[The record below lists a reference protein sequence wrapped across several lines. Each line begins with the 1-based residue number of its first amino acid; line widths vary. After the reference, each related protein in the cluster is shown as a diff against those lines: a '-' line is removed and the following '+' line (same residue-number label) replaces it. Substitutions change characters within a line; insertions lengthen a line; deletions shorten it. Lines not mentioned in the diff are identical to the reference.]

1 MKARFQRALALL
13 LVLVLT
19 LGCIPAVS
27 AVQPDEPVSNPEPAE
42 EAAQLPEGSDLG
54 AILQGNKDAEL
65 EALQPETPKDTDLVR
80 VIVEL
85 DAPALTEQSGMF
97 AGKALTDAG
106 RTAQQNAI
114 AAQEQVEAKIA
125 EAAPE
130 ASVRYSY
137 SLLLNGIA
145 LECAYGH
152 IAELEALPGVKAVH
166 MVQTYELPTEPKVTS
181 GGGMIGAPT
190 AWNLGM
196 DGSGMVVAVLDT
208 GLDTDHAAFAVDPK
222 SPAVVRGDIDEIL
235 SAGTLQAQRLVRDL
249 SSSSVYLS
257 GKVPYV
263 FDYADHDTDVNHH
276 GGSDHGTHVAGIVAA
291 NPADGSV
298 TGVAPQAQLMILKV
312 FPDGSTGANSD
323 DILAALEDCVTLGVD
338 VVNLSLGSPAG
349 FTYRSDLLST
359 MEVYDRLAKA
369 GIIVAAAAGNEY
381 SAAYKNLWG
390 TDLSLTSN
398 PDYGIVGS
406 PSSYSQTLSVASADN
421 VTVRSAYFEAA
432 GRKITFTDT
441 ATTNN
446 PEGGFIRV
454 LGGKTLD
461 YVVVPGNGEEADY
474 ANLNVK
480 GKVVLVSRGVTTFA
494 EKHEMAHAKG
504 AAACIV
510 YNTEAGMIN
519 MSIDSFPIPAI
530 FISQADGQAMVAAA
544 KDGVGTLTVSNS
556 TYDAPSETG
565 GQPSSFSSWG
575 STSQLEITPDIMAP
589 GGNIYSSRD
598 NNSYGLMSGTSMA
611 TPHLAGASA
620 LMLEYLR
627 TAGIEGDAMTLA
639 YALMMS
645 TAVPAKG
652 SNGVTA
658 SPRKQG
664 AGLVNLA
671 SAMATKAYLQVEG
684 KERPKLELGDD
695 PDKTGE
701 YQMTFRVVNFGTEP
715 LQYAITPTVL
725 TENAETKGDY
735 GNVQVYFATQTSRDI
750 SAQTTWTTN
759 CANNV
764 VTVPA
769 KGTADVTVT
778 VKLSDALRKELTD
791 TFENGIY
798 IEGYITLK
806 QQATAEGVTG
816 CDLSIPYLA
825 FYGDWDQAPVID
837 IGYYW
842 QKLQGEPNWAS
853 QYLNYGG
860 SMLSGTGSFY
870 VFGGNPYAP
879 ELAYYPE
886 HNTLSPLRTDGY
898 YDKVDLIY
906 TALLRNAK
914 SLTYR
919 ITDAKTGETYYR
931 KTVDYVGKSVYNAN
945 YDTILPA
952 GSFTSTAI
960 DPWYGVDSAGEML
973 KDDTTVIVS
982 IDAELDHDGFTAAQ
996 NKNAH
1001 WEFPVTIDNTPPQ
1014 ILSSTSDG
1022 ETLTLEVADSRY
1034 LAYVEVYDVEHMNVF
1049 SEPVFS
1055 QGYSSKTPGETATV
1069 RVNVSSLNKVYV
1081 CLADYGRNE
1090 KVVTLD
1096 AKTGK
1101 LIESSQF
1108 EYFESNGEI
1117 TITGYTGSE
1126 LDVVIPDEIGGYPV
1140 TAIAEKAFQ
1149 LNKTVRSFTIGSK
1162 IRSIGSCAFARCA
1175 SLTNIYVDR
1184 ANPYYQSIDG
1194 VLYSGDG
1201 KTLLSYPTAKAYSSY
1216 PVASG
1221 TETIGEYAFFHSKVQ
1236 TIFLPDTVSTIGDYA
1251 FYYAGELSSINFPT
1265 ALTSIGDSAFF
1276 ACQSLTAVDIPA
1288 TITQIGESAWAAC
1301 TSLPAITVAA
1311 ENPNYTAVDGVLY
1324 TKDMTVLKVYP
1335 FAKSGVTFTVPDS
1348 VVELEAYA
1356 FAYTGMQSI
1365 DGCASLRAIGDSAFY
1380 SCTALKSLPDAP
1392 KLETIGE
1399 RAFFHSKVQTIFLP
1413 DTVSTIGDYAFYYA
1427 GELSSINFPTA
1438 LTSIGDSAFFACQ
1451 SLTAVDIPAT
1461 ITQIGESAWAA
1472 CTSLPAITV
1481 AAENPNYTAVD
1492 GVLYTKDMTVL
1503 KVYPFAKSGVTFTV
1517 PDSVVE
1523 LEAYAFAYTGM
1534 QSIDGCASLRAIGDS
1549 AFYSCTALKSLPDAP
1564 KLETIGERAFYS
1576 CKALTS
1582 LSFPDSMRSIGE
1594 YAFAWCTAVKT
1605 FDSGNG
1611 LQDTGKYSVYYCTAL
1626 TTVRLGSGMKT
1637 IGEYAFYKCSR
1648 LANVDFGTSVREIGS
1663 CAFGGCSKITEIVL
1677 PDSVELVE
1685 SAAFNSCSTAK
1696 TLVLSQ
1702 NLREIGARAFMGLK
1716 GISTLTIPD
1725 SVQKIGNSAFNG
1737 LSNLLELH
1745 LSAKTQ
1751 EYGSGVF
1758 SSASK
1763 LPRVEL
1769 PEGMTAIPEE
1779 MFSSCNALT
1788 EVVIPS
1794 TVTRIE
1800 KGAFR
1805 SCKKLGN
1812 TELPAGLTYIGES
1825 AFYYAAMTSVTLP
1838 AGVTEIGE
1846 RSFYNITA
1854 LTEFNFSE
1862 SLKTI
1867 GDFAFYGCGK
1877 LTRIVLPDSV
1887 ESIGTSAFNRCSSL
1901 QEVVFGKGLASIGS
1915 MCFNY
1920 CHKLERFVV
1929 DEANPNFKGVDGVLY
1944 NKNVDTLVLYPQ
1956 GRPDASFTMP
1966 ETVKHIGPYG
1976 IYEPQ
1981 LLQAVTV
1988 SPILETIDEFGMAGI
2003 ALTGVLK
2010 LPATITSIHFK
2021 AFQYDD
2027 GVTAFELPESCAA
2040 YATVDG
2046 VLYDKAVT
2054 HLLVYP
2060 AGRPDVSYETPDT
2073 VRTVGSYAF
2082 HSCKYLENIR
2092 LTGVEKLEERAFS
2105 TAKALKHIDLANS
2118 VQLIDTYACANL
2130 STLTYL
2136 TGTGALRAIGANA
2149 FSSTGLEFVTLPAIE
2164 LLGQYAFSFCKDM
2177 KRCVIGS
2184 TVQSIYASAFNYC
2197 KGMHEAY
2204 FLGDRPD
2211 SVGANIFAKTAS
2223 DFTIYYDAAKAATWA
2238 PSGEIK
2244 WGEYPIAPATFHTV
2258 RFLDVDHSVLLEQP
2272 VAEGHAAMLPPEPQR
2287 EEAAFTGWSADTS
2300 NVQQDMDVLA
2310 LYDGL
2315 SDKLTVNVIAG
2326 ENGTVDP
2333 LGETACFYD
2342 GELKLTIQPNEGY
2355 HTDRVLVNGEI
2366 TACEDNT
2373 LTLEHIRSNTTVT
2386 VLFAR
2391 NTYTVSLAD
2400 GLTGNV
2406 FTALPVEYGE
2416 DAVLPEVTPWHEGY
2430 HFTGWSA
2437 DGRNITADCT
2447 ITANYEQNSYTVRF
2461 VDYDGTEL
2469 SVQTVLHGEAA
2480 ELPASPAREGYTF
2493 VGWSGDVSAVTCDM
2507 TVTALYAVKTC
2518 TVFFTDWN
2526 GTVLKTQEVSYGED
2540 AEAPQAPAREGYT
2553 FTGWSGDY
2561 TNVTESR
2568 ILMAQYERLS
2578 FTVRFVDYDGTE
2590 LSSQSVFWGE
2600 AAAAPEAPARE
2611 GYTFTGWDAD
2621 FSNIRKDLTVTA
2633 QYRFVLSFADVSETD
2648 WFCEDVRWAVENG
2661 IFQGVG
2667 NGLFAPEQAL
2677 TRGQLVTVLY
2687 RMVGSP
2693 EPKAEANFRD
2703 VAADSYYAKAVAW
2716 ANENGIVLGMGDG
2729 TFDPDSAVTR
2739 EQMVTIFFRYAKFC
2753 GVKTEA
2759 GTLDAFRDAASVSDY
2774 AREAMGW
2781 AVKAGLVKG
2790 DGQDLMPKA
2799 TASRAQAAAILH
2811 RFAAVVEK

>member
-1 MKARFQRALALL
+1 MKARFHRALALL

-27 AVQPDEPVSNPEPAE
+27 AVQPNEPVTNPEPAE
-42 EAAQLPEGSDLG
+42 EAAQMPEGSDLG

-80 VIVEL
+80 AIVEL

-208 GLDTDHAAFAVDPK
+208 GLDTDHAAFAVEPK
-222 SPAVVRGDIDEIL
+222 SPAVVRGDIDEML
-235 SAGTLQAQRLVRDL
+235 SGSALQAQRLVRDL

-461 YVVVPGNGEEADY
+461 YVVVPGSGEEADY

-480 GKVVLVSRGVTTFA
+480 GKVALVSRGVTTFA

-544 KDGVGTLTVSNS
+544 KDGVGTLTVSES

-750 SAQTTWTTN
+750 TAQTTWTTN

-952 GSFTSTAI
+952 GSFASTAI

-1055 QGYSSKTPGETATV
+1055 QGYSSKTLGETATV
-1069 RVNVSSLNKVYV
+1069 RVNVSGLNKVYV

-1236 TIFLPDTVSTIGDYA
+1236 TVFLPDTVSTIGDYA
-1251 FYYAGELSSINFPT
+1251 FYYASELSSINFPT

-1288 TITQIGESAWAAC
+1288 TITQIGPSAWAAC

-1335 FAKSGVTFTVPDS
+1335 YAKSGVTFTVPDS

-1392 KLETIGE
+1392 
-1399 RAFFHSKVQTIFLP
+1399 
-1413 DTVSTIGDYAFYYA
+1413 
-1427 GELSSINFPTA
+1427 
-1438 LTSIGDSAFFACQ
+1438 
-1451 SLTAVDIPAT
+1451 
-1461 ITQIGESAWAA
+1461 
-1472 CTSLPAITV
+1472 
-1481 AAENPNYTAVD
+1481 
-1492 GVLYTKDMTVL
+1492 
-1503 KVYPFAKSGVTFTV
+1503 
-1517 PDSVVE
+1517 
-1523 LEAYAFAYTGM
+1523 
-1534 QSIDGCASLRAIGDS
+1534 
-1549 AFYSCTALKSLPDAP
+1549 
-1564 KLETIGERAFYS
+1564 
-1576 CKALTS
+1576 
-1582 LSFPDSMRSIGE
+1582 
-1594 YAFAWCTAVKT
+1594 
-1605 FDSGNG
+1605 
-1611 LQDTGKYSVYYCTAL
+1611 
-1626 TTVRLGSGMKT
+1626 
-1637 IGEYAFYKCSR
+1637 
-1648 LANVDFGTSVREIGS
+1648 
-1663 CAFGGCSKITEIVL
+1663 
-1677 PDSVELVE
+1677 
-1685 SAAFNSCSTAK
+1685 
-1696 TLVLSQ
+1696 
-1702 NLREIGARAFMGLK
+1702 
-1716 GISTLTIPD
+1716 
-1725 SVQKIGNSAFNG
+1725 
-1737 LSNLLELH
+1737 
-1745 LSAKTQ
+1745 
-1751 EYGSGVF
+1751 
-1758 SSASK
+1758 
-1763 LPRVEL
+1763 
-1769 PEGMTAIPEE
+1769 
-1779 MFSSCNALT
+1779 
-1788 EVVIPS
+1788 
-1794 TVTRIE
+1794 
-1800 KGAFR
+1800 
-1805 SCKKLGN
+1805 
-1812 TELPAGLTYIGES
+1812 
-1825 AFYYAAMTSVTLP
+1825 
-1838 AGVTEIGE
+1838 
-1846 RSFYNITA
+1846 
-1854 LTEFNFSE
+1854 
-1862 SLKTI
+1862 
-1867 GDFAFYGCGK
+1867 
-1877 LTRIVLPDSV
+1877 
-1887 ESIGTSAFNRCSSL
+1887 
-1901 QEVVFGKGLASIGS
+1901 
-1915 MCFNY
+1915 
-1920 CHKLERFVV
+1920 
-1929 DEANPNFKGVDGVLY
+1929 
-1944 NKNVDTLVLYPQ
+1944 
-1956 GRPDASFTMP
+1956 
-1966 ETVKHIGPYG
+1966 
-1976 IYEPQ
+1976 
-1981 LLQAVTV
+1981 
-1988 SPILETIDEFGMAGI
+1988 
-2003 ALTGVLK
+2003 
-2010 LPATITSIHFK
+2010 
-2021 AFQYDD
+2021 
-2027 GVTAFELPESCAA
+2027 
-2040 YATVDG
+2040 
-2046 VLYDKAVT
+2046 
-2054 HLLVYP
+2054 
-2060 AGRPDVSYETPDT
+2060 
-2073 VRTVGSYAF
+2073 
-2082 HSCKYLENIR
+2082 
-2092 LTGVEKLEERAFS
+2092 
-2105 TAKALKHIDLANS
+2105 
-2118 VQLIDTYACANL
+2118 
-2130 STLTYL
+2130 
-2136 TGTGALRAIGANA
+2136 
-2149 FSSTGLEFVTLPAIE
+2149 
-2164 LLGQYAFSFCKDM
+2164 
-2177 KRCVIGS
+2177 
-2184 TVQSIYASAFNYC
+2184 
-2197 KGMHEAY
+2197 
-2204 FLGDRPD
+2204 
-2211 SVGANIFAKTAS
+2211 
-2223 DFTIYYDAAKAATWA
+2223 
-2238 PSGEIK
+2238 
-2244 WGEYPIAPATFHTV
+2244 
-2258 RFLDVDHSVLLEQP
+2258 
-2272 VAEGHAAMLPPEPQR
+2272 
-2287 EEAAFTGWSADTS
+2287 
-2300 NVQQDMDVLA
+2300 
-2310 LYDGL
+2310 
-2315 SDKLTVNVIAG
+2315 
-2326 ENGTVDP
+2326 
-2333 LGETACFYD
+2333 
-2342 GELKLTIQPNEGY
+2342 
-2355 HTDRVLVNGEI
+2355 
-2366 TACEDNT
+2366 
-2373 LTLEHIRSNTTVT
+2373 
-2386 VLFAR
+2386 
-2391 NTYTVSLAD
+2391 
-2400 GLTGNV
+2400 
-2406 FTALPVEYGE
+2406 
-2416 DAVLPEVTPWHEGY
+2416 
-2430 HFTGWSA
+2430 
-2437 DGRNITADCT
+2437 
-2447 ITANYEQNSYTVRF
+2447 
-2461 VDYDGTEL
+2461 
-2469 SVQTVLHGEAA
+2469 
-2480 ELPASPAREGYTF
+2480 
-2493 VGWSGDVSAVTCDM
+2493 
-2507 TVTALYAVKTC
+2507 
-2518 TVFFTDWN
+2518 
-2526 GTVLKTQEVSYGED
+2526 
-2540 AEAPQAPAREGYT
+2540 
-2553 FTGWSGDY
+2553 
-2561 TNVTESR
+2561 
-2568 ILMAQYERLS
+2568 
-2578 FTVRFVDYDGTE
+2578 
-2590 LSSQSVFWGE
+2590 
-2600 AAAAPEAPARE
+2600 
-2611 GYTFTGWDAD
+2611 
-2621 FSNIRKDLTVTA
+2621 
-2633 QYRFVLSFADVSETD
+2633 
-2648 WFCEDVRWAVENG
+2648 
-2661 IFQGVG
+2661 
-2667 NGLFAPEQAL
+2667 
-2677 TRGQLVTVLY
+2677 
-2687 RMVGSP
+2687 
-2693 EPKAEANFRD
+2693 
-2703 VAADSYYAKAVAW
+2703 
-2716 ANENGIVLGMGDG
+2716 
-2729 TFDPDSAVTR
+2729 
-2739 EQMVTIFFRYAKFC
+2739 
-2753 GVKTEA
+2753 
-2759 GTLDAFRDAASVSDY
+2759 
-2774 AREAMGW
+2774 
-2781 AVKAGLVKG
+2781 
-2790 DGQDLMPKA
+2790 
-2799 TASRAQAAAILH
+2799 
-2811 RFAAVVEK
+2811 

>member
-27 AVQPDEPVSNPEPAE
+27 AVQPDEPVTNPEPAE

-85 DAPALTEQSGMF
+85 DALALTEQSGMF

-235 SAGTLQAQRLVRDL
+235 SADTLQAQRLVRDL
-249 SSSSVYLS
+249 SSSSIYLS

-359 MEVYDRLAKA
+359 MEVYDRLARA

-480 GKVVLVSRGVTTFA
+480 GKVALVSRGVTTFA

-544 KDGVGTLTVSNS
+544 KDGVGTLTVSNL

-627 TAGIEGDAMTLA
+627 TVGIEGDAMTLA

-652 SNGVTA
+652 SNGITA

-701 YQMTFRVVNFGTEP
+701 YQMTFRVVNFGTEA
-715 LQYAITPTVL
+715 LQYAITPT
-725 TENAETKGDY
+725 
-735 GNVQVYFATQTSRDI
+735 
-750 SAQTTWTTN
+750 
-759 CANNV
+759 
-764 VTVPA
+764 
-769 KGTADVTVT
+769 
-778 VKLSDALRKELTD
+778 
-791 TFENGIY
+791 
-798 IEGYITLK
+798 
-806 QQATAEGVTG
+806 
-816 CDLSIPYLA
+816 
-825 FYGDWDQAPVID
+825 
-837 IGYYW
+837 
-842 QKLQGEPNWAS
+842 
-853 QYLNYGG
+853 
-860 SMLSGTGSFY
+860 
-870 VFGGNPYAP
+870 
-879 ELAYYPE
+879 
-886 HNTLSPLRTDGY
+886 
-898 YDKVDLIY
+898 
-906 TALLRNAK
+906 
-914 SLTYR
+914 
-919 ITDAKTGETYYR
+919 
-931 KTVDYVGKSVYNAN
+931 
-945 YDTILPA
+945 
-952 GSFTSTAI
+952 
-960 DPWYGVDSAGEML
+960 
-973 KDDTTVIVS
+973 
-982 IDAELDHDGFTAAQ
+982 
-996 NKNAH
+996 
-1001 WEFPVTIDNTPPQ
+1001 
-1014 ILSSTSDG
+1014 
-1022 ETLTLEVADSRY
+1022 
-1034 LAYVEVYDVEHMNVF
+1034 
-1049 SEPVFS
+1049 
-1055 QGYSSKTPGETATV
+1055 
-1069 RVNVSSLNKVYV
+1069 
-1081 CLADYGRNE
+1081 
-1090 KVVTLD
+1090 
-1096 AKTGK
+1096 
-1101 LIESSQF
+1101 
-1108 EYFESNGEI
+1108 
-1117 TITGYTGSE
+1117 
-1126 LDVVIPDEIGGYPV
+1126 
-1140 TAIAEKAFQ
+1140 
-1149 LNKTVRSFTIGSK
+1149 
-1162 IRSIGSCAFARCA
+1162 
-1175 SLTNIYVDR
+1175 
-1184 ANPYYQSIDG
+1184 
-1194 VLYSGDG
+1194 
-1201 KTLLSYPTAKAYSSY
+1201 
-1216 PVASG
+1216 
-1221 TETIGEYAFFHSKVQ
+1221 
-1236 TIFLPDTVSTIGDYA
+1236 
-1251 FYYAGELSSINFPT
+1251 
-1265 ALTSIGDSAFF
+1265 
-1276 ACQSLTAVDIPA
+1276 
-1288 TITQIGESAWAAC
+1288 
-1301 TSLPAITVAA
+1301 
-1311 ENPNYTAVDGVLY
+1311 
-1324 TKDMTVLKVYP
+1324 
-1335 FAKSGVTFTVPDS
+1335 
-1348 VVELEAYA
+1348 
-1356 FAYTGMQSI
+1356 
-1365 DGCASLRAIGDSAFY
+1365 
-1380 SCTALKSLPDAP
+1380 
-1392 KLETIGE
+1392 
-1399 RAFFHSKVQTIFLP
+1399 
-1413 DTVSTIGDYAFYYA
+1413 
-1427 GELSSINFPTA
+1427 
-1438 LTSIGDSAFFACQ
+1438 
-1451 SLTAVDIPAT
+1451 
-1461 ITQIGESAWAA
+1461 
-1472 CTSLPAITV
+1472 
-1481 AAENPNYTAVD
+1481 
-1492 GVLYTKDMTVL
+1492 
-1503 KVYPFAKSGVTFTV
+1503 
-1517 PDSVVE
+1517 
-1523 LEAYAFAYTGM
+1523 
-1534 QSIDGCASLRAIGDS
+1534 
-1549 AFYSCTALKSLPDAP
+1549 
-1564 KLETIGERAFYS
+1564 
-1576 CKALTS
+1576 
-1582 LSFPDSMRSIGE
+1582 
-1594 YAFAWCTAVKT
+1594 
-1605 FDSGNG
+1605 
-1611 LQDTGKYSVYYCTAL
+1611 
-1626 TTVRLGSGMKT
+1626 
-1637 IGEYAFYKCSR
+1637 
-1648 LANVDFGTSVREIGS
+1648 
-1663 CAFGGCSKITEIVL
+1663 VL

-1788 EVVIPS
+1788 EVIIPS

-1812 TELPAGLTYIGES
+1812 TELPASLTYIGES

-1846 RSFYNITA
+1846 RSFYNIAA

-1877 LTRIVLPDSV
+1877 LTHIGLPDSV

-1966 ETVKHIGPYG
+1966 ETMKHIGPYG

-2027 GVTAFELPESCAA
+2027 GVTAFELPESCVA

-2244 WGEYPIAPATFHTV
+2244 WGEYPIAPATFHAV

-2406 FTALPVEYGE
+2406 FAALPVEYGE
-2416 DAVLPEVTPWHEGY
+2416 DAVLPEATPWHEGY

-2437 DGRNITADCT
+2437 DGRNITDDCT

-2518 TVFFTDWN
+2518 TVFFTDWD
-2526 GTVLKTQEVSYGED
+2526 GTVLKTQEVNYGEA
-2540 AEAPQAPAREGYT
+2540 AEAPQAPSREGYT

-2759 GTLDAFRDAASVSDY
+2759 GMLDAFRDAASVSDY

>member
-27 AVQPDEPVSNPEPAE
+27 AVQPNEPVTNPEPAE

-85 DAPALTEQSGMF
+85 DAPALSEQSGMF

-106 RTAQQNAI
+106 RTAQQNVI

-166 MVQTYELPTEPKVTS
+166 LVQTYELPTEPKVTS

-461 YVVVPGNGEEADY
+461 YVVVPGSGEEADY

-494 EKHEMAHAKG
+494 EKHEMAHDKG

-510 YNTEAGMIN
+510 YNTESGMIN

-544 KDGVGTLTVSNS
+544 KDGVGTLTVSNL

-627 TAGIEGDAMTLA
+627 TVGIEGDAMTLA

-652 SNGVTA
+652 SNGITA

-750 SAQTTWTTN
+750 TAQTTWTTN

-806 QQATAEGVTG
+806 QQTTAEGVTG

-952 GSFTSTAI
+952 GSFASTAI

-982 IDAELDHDGFTAAQ
+982 IDAELDHDGFT
-996 NKNAH
+996 
-1001 WEFPVTIDNTPPQ
+1001 P
-1014 ILSSTSDG
+1014 
-1022 ETLTLEVADSRY
+1022 
-1034 LAYVEVYDVEHMNVF
+1034 
-1049 SEPVFS
+1049 
-1055 QGYSSKTPGETATV
+1055 
-1069 RVNVSSLNKVYV
+1069 
-1081 CLADYGRNE
+1081 
-1090 KVVTLD
+1090 
-1096 AKTGK
+1096 
-1101 LIESSQF
+1101 
-1108 EYFESNGEI
+1108 
-1117 TITGYTGSE
+1117 TGSSPSPST
-1126 LDVVIPDEIGGYPV
+1126 IRPR
-1140 TAIAEKAFQ
+1140 
-1149 LNKTVRSFTIGSK
+1149 RSC
-1162 IRSIGSCAFARCA
+1162 RR
-1175 SLTNIYVDR
+1175 
-1184 ANPYYQSIDG
+1184 P
-1194 VLYSGDG
+1194 
-1201 KTLLSYPTAKAYSSY
+1201 PTAK
-1216 PVASG
+1216 
-1221 TETIGEYAFFHSKVQ
+1221 
-1236 TIFLPDTVSTIGDYA
+1236 
-1251 FYYAGELSSINFPT
+1251 
-1265 ALTSIGDSAFF
+1265 
-1276 ACQSLTAVDIPA
+1276 
-1288 TITQIGESAWAAC
+1288 
-1301 TSLPAITVAA
+1301 
-1311 ENPNYTAVDGVLY
+1311 
-1324 TKDMTVLKVYP
+1324 
-1335 FAKSGVTFTVPDS
+1335 
-1348 VVELEAYA
+1348 
-1356 FAYTGMQSI
+1356 
-1365 DGCASLRAIGDSAFY
+1365 R
-1380 SCTALKSLPDAP
+1380 
-1392 KLETIGE
+1392 
-1399 RAFFHSKVQTIFLP
+1399 
-1413 DTVSTIGDYAFYYA
+1413 
-1427 GELSSINFPTA
+1427 
-1438 LTSIGDSAFFACQ
+1438 
-1451 SLTAVDIPAT
+1451 
-1461 ITQIGESAWAA
+1461 
-1472 CTSLPAITV
+1472 
-1481 AAENPNYTAVD
+1481 
-1492 GVLYTKDMTVL
+1492 
-1503 KVYPFAKSGVTFTV
+1503 
-1517 PDSVVE
+1517 
-1523 LEAYAFAYTGM
+1523 
-1534 QSIDGCASLRAIGDS
+1534 
-1549 AFYSCTALKSLPDAP
+1549 
-1564 KLETIGERAFYS
+1564 
-1576 CKALTS
+1576 
-1582 LSFPDSMRSIGE
+1582 
-1594 YAFAWCTAVKT
+1594 
-1605 FDSGNG
+1605 
-1611 LQDTGKYSVYYCTAL
+1611 
-1626 TTVRLGSGMKT
+1626 
-1637 IGEYAFYKCSR
+1637 
-1648 LANVDFGTSVREIGS
+1648 
-1663 CAFGGCSKITEIVL
+1663 
-1677 PDSVELVE
+1677 
-1685 SAAFNSCSTAK
+1685 
-1696 TLVLSQ
+1696 
-1702 NLREIGARAFMGLK
+1702 
-1716 GISTLTIPD
+1716 
-1725 SVQKIGNSAFNG
+1725 
-1737 LSNLLELH
+1737 
-1745 LSAKTQ
+1745 
-1751 EYGSGVF
+1751 
-1758 SSASK
+1758 
-1763 LPRVEL
+1763 
-1769 PEGMTAIPEE
+1769 
-1779 MFSSCNALT
+1779 
-1788 EVVIPS
+1788 
-1794 TVTRIE
+1794 
-1800 KGAFR
+1800 
-1805 SCKKLGN
+1805 
-1812 TELPAGLTYIGES
+1812 
-1825 AFYYAAMTSVTLP
+1825 
-1838 AGVTEIGE
+1838 
-1846 RSFYNITA
+1846 
-1854 LTEFNFSE
+1854 
-1862 SLKTI
+1862 
-1867 GDFAFYGCGK
+1867 
-1877 LTRIVLPDSV
+1877 
-1887 ESIGTSAFNRCSSL
+1887 
-1901 QEVVFGKGLASIGS
+1901 
-1915 MCFNY
+1915 
-1920 CHKLERFVV
+1920 
-1929 DEANPNFKGVDGVLY
+1929 
-1944 NKNVDTLVLYPQ
+1944 
-1956 GRPDASFTMP
+1956 
-1966 ETVKHIGPYG
+1966 
-1976 IYEPQ
+1976 
-1981 LLQAVTV
+1981 
-1988 SPILETIDEFGMAGI
+1988 
-2003 ALTGVLK
+2003 
-2010 LPATITSIHFK
+2010 
-2021 AFQYDD
+2021 
-2027 GVTAFELPESCAA
+2027 
-2040 YATVDG
+2040 
-2046 VLYDKAVT
+2046 
-2054 HLLVYP
+2054 
-2060 AGRPDVSYETPDT
+2060 
-2073 VRTVGSYAF
+2073 
-2082 HSCKYLENIR
+2082 
-2092 LTGVEKLEERAFS
+2092 
-2105 TAKALKHIDLANS
+2105 
-2118 VQLIDTYACANL
+2118 
-2130 STLTYL
+2130 
-2136 TGTGALRAIGANA
+2136 
-2149 FSSTGLEFVTLPAIE
+2149 
-2164 LLGQYAFSFCKDM
+2164 
-2177 KRCVIGS
+2177 
-2184 TVQSIYASAFNYC
+2184 
-2197 KGMHEAY
+2197 
-2204 FLGDRPD
+2204 
-2211 SVGANIFAKTAS
+2211 
-2223 DFTIYYDAAKAATWA
+2223 
-2238 PSGEIK
+2238 
-2244 WGEYPIAPATFHTV
+2244 
-2258 RFLDVDHSVLLEQP
+2258 
-2272 VAEGHAAMLPPEPQR
+2272 
-2287 EEAAFTGWSADTS
+2287 
-2300 NVQQDMDVLA
+2300 
-2310 LYDGL
+2310 
-2315 SDKLTVNVIAG
+2315 
-2326 ENGTVDP
+2326 
-2333 LGETACFYD
+2333 
-2342 GELKLTIQPNEGY
+2342 
-2355 HTDRVLVNGEI
+2355 
-2366 TACEDNT
+2366 
-2373 LTLEHIRSNTTVT
+2373 
-2386 VLFAR
+2386 
-2391 NTYTVSLAD
+2391 
-2400 GLTGNV
+2400 
-2406 FTALPVEYGE
+2406 
-2416 DAVLPEVTPWHEGY
+2416 
-2430 HFTGWSA
+2430 
-2437 DGRNITADCT
+2437 
-2447 ITANYEQNSYTVRF
+2447 
-2461 VDYDGTEL
+2461 
-2469 SVQTVLHGEAA
+2469 
-2480 ELPASPAREGYTF
+2480 
-2493 VGWSGDVSAVTCDM
+2493 
-2507 TVTALYAVKTC
+2507 
-2518 TVFFTDWN
+2518 
-2526 GTVLKTQEVSYGED
+2526 
-2540 AEAPQAPAREGYT
+2540 
-2553 FTGWSGDY
+2553 
-2561 TNVTESR
+2561 
-2568 ILMAQYERLS
+2568 
-2578 FTVRFVDYDGTE
+2578 
-2590 LSSQSVFWGE
+2590 
-2600 AAAAPEAPARE
+2600 
-2611 GYTFTGWDAD
+2611 
-2621 FSNIRKDLTVTA
+2621 
-2633 QYRFVLSFADVSETD
+2633 
-2648 WFCEDVRWAVENG
+2648 
-2661 IFQGVG
+2661 
-2667 NGLFAPEQAL
+2667 
-2677 TRGQLVTVLY
+2677 
-2687 RMVGSP
+2687 
-2693 EPKAEANFRD
+2693 
-2703 VAADSYYAKAVAW
+2703 
-2716 ANENGIVLGMGDG
+2716 
-2729 TFDPDSAVTR
+2729 
-2739 EQMVTIFFRYAKFC
+2739 
-2753 GVKTEA
+2753 
-2759 GTLDAFRDAASVSDY
+2759 
-2774 AREAMGW
+2774 
-2781 AVKAGLVKG
+2781 
-2790 DGQDLMPKA
+2790 
-2799 TASRAQAAAILH
+2799 
-2811 RFAAVVEK
+2811 

>member
-1 MKARFQRALALL
+1 MKARFHRALALL

-27 AVQPDEPVSNPEPAE
+27 AVQPNEPVTNPEPAE
-42 EAAQLPEGSDLG
+42 EAAQMPEGSDLG

-80 VIVEL
+80 AIVEL

-208 GLDTDHAAFAVDPK
+208 GLDTDHAAFAVEPK
-222 SPAVVRGDIDEIL
+222 SPAVVRGDIDEML
-235 SAGTLQAQRLVRDL
+235 SGSALQAQRLVRDL

-461 YVVVPGNGEEADY
+461 YVVVPGSGEEADY

-480 GKVVLVSRGVTTFA
+480 GKVALVSRGVTTFA

-510 YNTEAGMIN
+510 YNTESGMIN

-544 KDGVGTLTVSNS
+544 KDGVGTLTVSES

-627 TAGIEGDAMTLA
+627 TAGIEGDAVTLA

-652 SNGVTA
+652 SNGITA

-701 YQMTFRVVNFGTEP
+701 YQMTFRVVNFGTEA

-750 SAQTTWTTN
+750 TAQTTWTTD
-759 CANNV
+759 CTNNV

-769 KGTADVTVT
+769 KGSADVTVT

-806 QQATAEGVTG
+806 QQTTAEGVTG

-952 GSFTSTAI
+952 GSFASTAI

-1069 RVNVSSLNKVYV
+1069 RVNVSGLNKVYV

-1236 TIFLPDTVSTIGDYA
+1236 TVFLPDTVSTIGDYA

-1288 TITQIGESAWAAC
+1288 TITQIGPSAWAAC

-1335 FAKSGVTFTVPDS
+1335 
-1348 VVELEAYA
+1348 Y
-1356 FAYTGMQSI
+1356 
-1365 DGCASLRAIGDSAFY
+1365 
-1380 SCTALKSLPDAP
+1380 
-1392 KLETIGE
+1392 
-1399 RAFFHSKVQTIFLP
+1399 
-1413 DTVSTIGDYAFYYA
+1413 
-1427 GELSSINFPTA
+1427 
-1438 LTSIGDSAFFACQ
+1438 
-1451 SLTAVDIPAT
+1451 
-1461 ITQIGESAWAA
+1461 
-1472 CTSLPAITV
+1472 
-1481 AAENPNYTAVD
+1481 
-1492 GVLYTKDMTVL
+1492 
-1503 KVYPFAKSGVTFTV
+1503 AKSGVTFTV

-1611 LQDTGKYSVYYCTAL
+1611 LQETGKYSVYYCTAL

-1846 RSFYNITA
+1846 RSFYNISA

-2046 VLYDKAVT
+2046 VLYDKDVT

-2184 TVQSIYASAFNYC
+2184 TVQSIYASVFNYC

-2315 SDKLTVNVIAG
+2315 TDKVTVNVIAG

-2400 GLTGNV
+2400 GLNGNV
-2406 FTALPVEYGE
+2406 FAALPVEYGE
-2416 DAVLPEVTPWHEGY
+2416 DAVLPEATPWHEGY

-2437 DGRNITADCT
+2437 DGRNITDDCT

-2469 SVQTVLHGEAA
+2469 SVQTVLHSEAA

-2518 TVFFTDWN
+2518 TVFFTDWD
-2526 GTVLKTQEVSYGED
+2526 GTVLKTQEVNYGEA
-2540 AEAPQAPAREGYT
+2540 AEAPQAPSREGYT

-2578 FTVRFVDYDGTE
+2578 FTVRFVDHDGTE

-2633 QYRFVLSFADVSETD
+2633 LYRFVLSFADVSETD
-2648 WFCEDVRWAVENG
+2648 WFCEDVRWAVENS

-2729 TFDPDSAVTR
+2729 MFDPDSAVTR

-2811 RFAAVVEK
+2811 RFAAVVEKKTWHFPQAYDIMGA

>member
-27 AVQPDEPVSNPEPAE
+27 AVQPDEPVTNPEPAE

-106 RTAQQNAI
+106 RTAQQNVI

-166 MVQTYELPTEPKVTS
+166 LVQTYELPTEPKVTS

-222 SPAVVRGDIDEIL
+222 TPAVVRGDIDEIL

-480 GKVVLVSRGVTTFA
+480 GKVALVSRGVTTFA

-750 SAQTTWTTN
+750 TAQTTWTTN

-769 KGTADVTVT
+769 KGSADVTVT

-1069 RVNVSSLNKVYV
+1069 RVNVSGLNKVYV

-1236 TIFLPDTVSTIGDYA
+1236 TVFLPDTVSTIGDYA

-1288 TITQIGESAWAAC
+1288 TITQIGPSAWAAC

-1335 FAKSGVTFTVPDS
+1335 FAKSGVTF
-1348 VVELEAYA
+1348 VE
-1356 FAYTGMQSI
+1356 
-1365 DGCASLRAIGDSAFY
+1365 
-1380 SCTALKSLPDAP
+1380 
-1392 KLETIGE
+1392 
-1399 RAFFHSKVQTIFLP
+1399 
-1413 DTVSTIGDYAFYYA
+1413 
-1427 GELSSINFPTA
+1427 
-1438 LTSIGDSAFFACQ
+1438 
-1451 SLTAVDIPAT
+1451 
-1461 ITQIGESAWAA
+1461 
-1472 CTSLPAITV
+1472 
-1481 AAENPNYTAVD
+1481 
-1492 GVLYTKDMTVL
+1492 
-1503 KVYPFAKSGVTFTV
+1503 
-1517 PDSVVE
+1517 
-1523 LEAYAFAYTGM
+1523 
-1534 QSIDGCASLRAIGDS
+1534 
-1549 AFYSCTALKSLPDAP
+1549 
-1564 KLETIGERAFYS
+1564 
-1576 CKALTS
+1576 
-1582 LSFPDSMRSIGE
+1582 
-1594 YAFAWCTAVKT
+1594 
-1605 FDSGNG
+1605 
-1611 LQDTGKYSVYYCTAL
+1611 
-1626 TTVRLGSGMKT
+1626 VR
-1637 IGEYAFYKCSR
+1637 
-1648 LANVDFGTSVREIGS
+1648 
-1663 CAFGGCSKITEIVL
+1663 
-1677 PDSVELVE
+1677 
-1685 SAAFNSCSTAK
+1685 
-1696 TLVLSQ
+1696 
-1702 NLREIGARAFMGLK
+1702 
-1716 GISTLTIPD
+1716 
-1725 SVQKIGNSAFNG
+1725 
-1737 LSNLLELH
+1737 
-1745 LSAKTQ
+1745 
-1751 EYGSGVF
+1751 
-1758 SSASK
+1758 
-1763 LPRVEL
+1763 
-1769 PEGMTAIPEE
+1769 
-1779 MFSSCNALT
+1779 
-1788 EVVIPS
+1788 
-1794 TVTRIE
+1794 
-1800 KGAFR
+1800 
-1805 SCKKLGN
+1805 
-1812 TELPAGLTYIGES
+1812 
-1825 AFYYAAMTSVTLP
+1825 
-1838 AGVTEIGE
+1838 
-1846 RSFYNITA
+1846 
-1854 LTEFNFSE
+1854 
-1862 SLKTI
+1862 
-1867 GDFAFYGCGK
+1867 
-1877 LTRIVLPDSV
+1877 
-1887 ESIGTSAFNRCSSL
+1887 
-1901 QEVVFGKGLASIGS
+1901 
-1915 MCFNY
+1915 
-1920 CHKLERFVV
+1920 
-1929 DEANPNFKGVDGVLY
+1929 
-1944 NKNVDTLVLYPQ
+1944 
-1956 GRPDASFTMP
+1956 
-1966 ETVKHIGPYG
+1966 
-1976 IYEPQ
+1976 
-1981 LLQAVTV
+1981 
-1988 SPILETIDEFGMAGI
+1988 
-2003 ALTGVLK
+2003 
-2010 LPATITSIHFK
+2010 
-2021 AFQYDD
+2021 
-2027 GVTAFELPESCAA
+2027 
-2040 YATVDG
+2040 
-2046 VLYDKAVT
+2046 
-2054 HLLVYP
+2054 
-2060 AGRPDVSYETPDT
+2060 
-2073 VRTVGSYAF
+2073 
-2082 HSCKYLENIR
+2082 
-2092 LTGVEKLEERAFS
+2092 
-2105 TAKALKHIDLANS
+2105 
-2118 VQLIDTYACANL
+2118 
-2130 STLTYL
+2130 
-2136 TGTGALRAIGANA
+2136 
-2149 FSSTGLEFVTLPAIE
+2149 
-2164 LLGQYAFSFCKDM
+2164 
-2177 KRCVIGS
+2177 
-2184 TVQSIYASAFNYC
+2184 
-2197 KGMHEAY
+2197 
-2204 FLGDRPD
+2204 
-2211 SVGANIFAKTAS
+2211 
-2223 DFTIYYDAAKAATWA
+2223 
-2238 PSGEIK
+2238 
-2244 WGEYPIAPATFHTV
+2244 
-2258 RFLDVDHSVLLEQP
+2258 
-2272 VAEGHAAMLPPEPQR
+2272 
-2287 EEAAFTGWSADTS
+2287 
-2300 NVQQDMDVLA
+2300 
-2310 LYDGL
+2310 
-2315 SDKLTVNVIAG
+2315 
-2326 ENGTVDP
+2326 
-2333 LGETACFYD
+2333 
-2342 GELKLTIQPNEGY
+2342 
-2355 HTDRVLVNGEI
+2355 
-2366 TACEDNT
+2366 
-2373 LTLEHIRSNTTVT
+2373 
-2386 VLFAR
+2386 
-2391 NTYTVSLAD
+2391 
-2400 GLTGNV
+2400 
-2406 FTALPVEYGE
+2406 
-2416 DAVLPEVTPWHEGY
+2416 
-2430 HFTGWSA
+2430 
-2437 DGRNITADCT
+2437 
-2447 ITANYEQNSYTVRF
+2447 
-2461 VDYDGTEL
+2461 
-2469 SVQTVLHGEAA
+2469 
-2480 ELPASPAREGYTF
+2480 
-2493 VGWSGDVSAVTCDM
+2493 
-2507 TVTALYAVKTC
+2507 
-2518 TVFFTDWN
+2518 
-2526 GTVLKTQEVSYGED
+2526 
-2540 AEAPQAPAREGYT
+2540 
-2553 FTGWSGDY
+2553 
-2561 TNVTESR
+2561 
-2568 ILMAQYERLS
+2568 
-2578 FTVRFVDYDGTE
+2578 
-2590 LSSQSVFWGE
+2590 
-2600 AAAAPEAPARE
+2600 
-2611 GYTFTGWDAD
+2611 
-2621 FSNIRKDLTVTA
+2621 
-2633 QYRFVLSFADVSETD
+2633 
-2648 WFCEDVRWAVENG
+2648 
-2661 IFQGVG
+2661 
-2667 NGLFAPEQAL
+2667 
-2677 TRGQLVTVLY
+2677 
-2687 RMVGSP
+2687 
-2693 EPKAEANFRD
+2693 
-2703 VAADSYYAKAVAW
+2703 
-2716 ANENGIVLGMGDG
+2716 
-2729 TFDPDSAVTR
+2729 
-2739 EQMVTIFFRYAKFC
+2739 
-2753 GVKTEA
+2753 
-2759 GTLDAFRDAASVSDY
+2759 
-2774 AREAMGW
+2774 
-2781 AVKAGLVKG
+2781 
-2790 DGQDLMPKA
+2790 
-2799 TASRAQAAAILH
+2799 
-2811 RFAAVVEK
+2811 

>member
-27 AVQPDEPVSNPEPAE
+27 AVQPDEPVTNPEPAE

-85 DAPALTEQSGMF
+85 DVPALTEQSGMF

-106 RTAQQNAI
+106 RAAQQNAI

-166 MVQTYELPTEPKVTS
+166 LVQTYELPTEPKVTS

-222 SPAVVRGDIDEIL
+222 SPAVVRGDIDEML
-235 SAGTLQAQRLVRDL
+235 SADTLQAQRLVQNL
-249 SSSSVYLS
+249 SSDRVYLS
-257 GKVPYV
+257 SKVPYV

-461 YVVVPGNGEEADY
+461 YVVVSGSGEEADY

-750 SAQTTWTTN
+750 TAQTTWTTD
-759 CANNV
+759 CTNNV

-1001 WEFPVTIDNTPPQ
+1001 WEFTIDNTPPQ

-1069 RVNVSSLNKVYV
+1069 RVNVSGLNKVYV

-1101 LIESSQF
+1101 LIEASQF

-1236 TIFLPDTVSTIGDYA
+1236 TVFLPDTVSTIGDYA

-1288 TITQIGESAWAAC
+1288 TITQIGPSAWAAC

-1365 DGCASLRAIGDSAFY
+1365 DGCA
-1380 SCTALKSLPDAP
+1380 
-1392 KLETIGE
+1392 
-1399 RAFFHSKVQTIFLP
+1399 
-1413 DTVSTIGDYAFYYA
+1413 
-1427 GELSSINFPTA
+1427 N
-1438 LTSIGDSAFFACQ
+1438 
-1451 SLTAVDIPAT
+1451 
-1461 ITQIGESAWAA
+1461 
-1472 CTSLPAITV
+1472 
-1481 AAENPNYTAVD
+1481 
-1492 GVLYTKDMTVL
+1492 
-1503 KVYPFAKSGVTFTV
+1503 
-1517 PDSVVE
+1517 
-1523 LEAYAFAYTGM
+1523 
-1534 QSIDGCASLRAIGDS
+1534 LRAIGDS

-1611 LQDTGKYSVYYCTAL
+1611 LQETGKYSVYYCTAL

-1887 ESIGTSAFNRCSSL
+1887 ESIGTSAFNRCNSL

-2136 TGTGALRAIGANA
+2136 TGTGALHAIGANA

-2244 WGEYPIAPATFHTV
+2244 WGEYPIAPATFHAV

-2310 LYDGL
+2310 LYDGP

-2400 GLTGNV
+2400 GLTGKV
-2406 FTALPVEYGE
+2406 FAALPVEYGE

-2493 VGWSGDVSAVTCDM
+2493 VGWSGDVSAVTGDM

-2518 TVFFTDWN
+2518 TVFFTDWD
-2526 GTVLKTQEVSYGED
+2526 GTVLKTQEVSYGEA
-2540 AEAPQAPAREGYT
+2540 AEAPQAPSREGYT

-2561 TNVTESR
+2561 TNITESR

>member
-27 AVQPDEPVSNPEPAE
+27 AVQPDEPVTNPEPAE

-114 AAQEQVEAKIA
+114 AAQEQVEAKIT

-480 GKVVLVSRGVTTFA
+480 GKVALVSRGVTTFA
-494 EKHEMAHAKG
+494 EKHEMANAKG

-544 KDGVGTLTVSNS
+544 KDGVGTLTVSES

-750 SAQTTWTTN
+750 TAQTTWTTN

-798 IEGYITLK
+798 IEGYITLT
-806 QQATAEGVTG
+806 QQTTAEGVTG

-1251 FYYAGELSSINFPT
+1251 FYYAGELSSINFPA

-1356 FAYTGMQSI
+1356 FA
-1365 DGCASLRAIGDSAFY
+1365 
-1380 SCTALKSLPDAP
+1380 
-1392 KLETIGE
+1392 
-1399 RAFFHSKVQTIFLP
+1399 
-1413 DTVSTIGDYAFYYA
+1413 
-1427 GELSSINFPTA
+1427 
-1438 LTSIGDSAFFACQ
+1438 
-1451 SLTAVDIPAT
+1451 
-1461 ITQIGESAWAA
+1461 
-1472 CTSLPAITV
+1472 
-1481 AAENPNYTAVD
+1481 
-1492 GVLYTKDMTVL
+1492 
-1503 KVYPFAKSGVTFTV
+1503 
-1517 PDSVVE
+1517 
-1523 LEAYAFAYTGM
+1523 GM

-1611 LQDTGKYSVYYCTAL
+1611 LQETGKYSVYYCTAL

-1846 RSFYNITA
+1846 RSFYNIAA

-1929 DEANPNFKGVDGVLY
+1929 DETNPNFKSVDGVLY

-2046 VLYDKAVT
+2046 VLYDEAVT

-2310 LYDGL
+2310 QYDGL

-2333 LGETACFYD
+2333 LGETVCFYD

-2406 FTALPVEYGE
+2406 FAALPVEYGE
-2416 DAVLPEVTPWHEGY
+2416 DAVLPEATPWHEGY

-2469 SVQTVLHGEAA
+2469 SVQAVLHGEAA

-2493 VGWSGDVSAVTCDM
+2493 VGWSGDVSAVTGDM

-2518 TVFFTDWN
+2518 TVFFTDWD

-2540 AEAPQAPAREGYT
+2540 AEAPQAPSREGYT

>member
-27 AVQPDEPVSNPEPAE
+27 AVQPDEPVTNPEPAE

-54 AILQGNKDAEL
+54 AILQGSKDAEL

-166 MVQTYELPTEPKVTS
+166 LVQTYELPTEPKVTS

-208 GLDTDHAAFAVDPK
+208 GLDTDHAAFSVDPK

-276 GGSDHGTHVAGIVAA
+276 GGSGHGTHVAGIVAA

-480 GKVVLVSRGVTTFA
+480 GKVALVSRGVTTFA

-750 SAQTTWTTN
+750 TAQTTWTTD
-759 CANNV
+759 CTNNV

-769 KGTADVTVT
+769 KGSADVTVT

-982 IDAELDHDGFTAAQ
+982 IDAELDHEGFTAAQ

-1117 TITGYTGSE
+1117 TIT
-1126 LDVVIPDEIGGYPV
+1126 
-1140 TAIAEKAFQ
+1140 AIAEKAFQ

-1236 TIFLPDTVSTIGDYA
+1236 TVFLPDTVSTIGDYA

-1288 TITQIGESAWAAC
+1288 TITQIGPSAWAAC

-1335 FAKSGVTFTVPDS
+1335 YAKSGVTFTVPDS

-1365 DGCASLRAIGDSAFY
+1365 DGCANLRAIG
-1380 SCTALKSLPDAP
+1380 
-1392 KLETIGE
+1392 G
-1399 RAFFHSKVQTIFLP
+1399 
-1413 DTVSTIGDYAFYYA
+1413 
-1427 GELSSINFPTA
+1427 
-1438 LTSIGDSAFFACQ
+1438 
-1451 SLTAVDIPAT
+1451 
-1461 ITQIGESAWAA
+1461 
-1472 CTSLPAITV
+1472 
-1481 AAENPNYTAVD
+1481 
-1492 GVLYTKDMTVL
+1492 
-1503 KVYPFAKSGVTFTV
+1503 
-1517 PDSVVE
+1517 
-1523 LEAYAFAYTGM
+1523 
-1534 QSIDGCASLRAIGDS
+1534 S

-1611 LQDTGKYSVYYCTAL
+1611 LQETGKYSVYYCTAL

-1846 RSFYNITA
+1846 RSFYNISA

-1929 DEANPNFKGVDGVLY
+1929 DETNPNFKSVDGVLY

-2040 YATVDG
+2040 YTTVDG

-2315 SDKLTVNVIAG
+2315 TDKLTVNVIAG

-2406 FTALPVEYGE
+2406 FAALPVEYGE
-2416 DAVLPEVTPWHEGY
+2416 DAVLPEATPWHEGY

-2493 VGWSGDVSAVTCDM
+2493 VGWSGDVSAITGDM

-2518 TVFFTDWN
+2518 TVFFTDWD

-2540 AEAPQAPAREGYT
+2540 AEAPQAPSREGYT

-2561 TNVTESR
+2561 TNITESR

>member
-1 MKARFQRALALL
+1 
-13 LVLVLT
+13 
-19 LGCIPAVS
+19 
-27 AVQPDEPVSNPEPAE
+27 
-42 EAAQLPEGSDLG
+42 
-54 AILQGNKDAEL
+54 
-65 EALQPETPKDTDLVR
+65 
-80 VIVEL
+80 
-85 DAPALTEQSGMF
+85 
-97 AGKALTDAG
+97 
-106 RTAQQNAI
+106 
-114 AAQEQVEAKIA
+114 
-125 EAAPE
+125 
-130 ASVRYSY
+130 
-137 SLLLNGIA
+137 
-145 LECAYGH
+145 
-152 IAELEALPGVKAVH
+152 
-166 MVQTYELPTEPKVTS
+166 
-181 GGGMIGAPT
+181 
-190 AWNLGM
+190 
-196 DGSGMVVAVLDT
+196 
-208 GLDTDHAAFAVDPK
+208 
-222 SPAVVRGDIDEIL
+222 
-235 SAGTLQAQRLVRDL
+235 
-249 SSSSVYLS
+249 
-257 GKVPYV
+257 
-263 FDYADHDTDVNHH
+263 
-276 GGSDHGTHVAGIVAA
+276 
-291 NPADGSV
+291 
-298 TGVAPQAQLMILKV
+298 
-312 FPDGSTGANSD
+312 
-323 DILAALEDCVTLGVD
+323 
-338 VVNLSLGSPAG
+338 
-349 FTYRSDLLST
+349 
-359 MEVYDRLAKA
+359 
-369 GIIVAAAAGNEY
+369 
-381 SAAYKNLWG
+381 
-390 TDLSLTSN
+390 
-398 PDYGIVGS
+398 
-406 PSSYSQTLSVASADN
+406 
-421 VTVRSAYFEAA
+421 
-432 GRKITFTDT
+432 
-441 ATTNN
+441 
-446 PEGGFIRV
+446 
-454 LGGKTLD
+454 
-461 YVVVPGNGEEADY
+461 
-474 ANLNVK
+474 
-480 GKVVLVSRGVTTFA
+480 
-494 EKHEMAHAKG
+494 
-504 AAACIV
+504 
-510 YNTEAGMIN
+510 
-519 MSIDSFPIPAI
+519 
-530 FISQADGQAMVAAA
+530 
-544 KDGVGTLTVSNS
+544 
-556 TYDAPSETG
+556 
-565 GQPSSFSSWG
+565 
-575 STSQLEITPDIMAP
+575 
-589 GGNIYSSRD
+589 
-598 NNSYGLMSGTSMA
+598 
-611 TPHLAGASA
+611 
-620 LMLEYLR
+620 
-627 TAGIEGDAMTLA
+627 
-639 YALMMS
+639 
-645 TAVPAKG
+645 
-652 SNGVTA
+652 
-658 SPRKQG
+658 
-664 AGLVNLA
+664 
-671 SAMATKAYLQVEG
+671 
-684 KERPKLELGDD
+684 
-695 PDKTGE
+695 
-701 YQMTFRVVNFGTEP
+701 
-715 LQYAITPTVL
+715 
-725 TENAETKGDY
+725 
-735 GNVQVYFATQTSRDI
+735 
-750 SAQTTWTTN
+750 
-759 CANNV
+759 
-764 VTVPA
+764 
-769 KGTADVTVT
+769 
-778 VKLSDALRKELTD
+778 
-791 TFENGIY
+791 
-798 IEGYITLK
+798 
-806 QQATAEGVTG
+806 
-816 CDLSIPYLA
+816 
-825 FYGDWDQAPVID
+825 
-837 IGYYW
+837 
-842 QKLQGEPNWAS
+842 
-853 QYLNYGG
+853 
-860 SMLSGTGSFY
+860 MLSGTGSFY

-952 GSFTSTAI
+952 GSFASTAI

-982 IDAELDHDGFTAAQ
+982 IDAELDHEGFTAAQ

-1069 RVNVSSLNKVYV
+1069 RVNVSGLNKVYV

-1380 SCTALKSLPDAP
+1380 SCS
-1392 KLETIGE
+1392 
-1399 RAFFHSKVQTIFLP
+1399 
-1413 DTVSTIGDYAFYYA
+1413 
-1427 GELSSINFPTA
+1427 
-1438 LTSIGDSAFFACQ
+1438 
-1451 SLTAVDIPAT
+1451 
-1461 ITQIGESAWAA
+1461 
-1472 CTSLPAITV
+1472 
-1481 AAENPNYTAVD
+1481 
-1492 GVLYTKDMTVL
+1492 
-1503 KVYPFAKSGVTFTV
+1503 
-1517 PDSVVE
+1517 
-1523 LEAYAFAYTGM
+1523 
-1534 QSIDGCASLRAIGDS
+1534 
-1549 AFYSCTALKSLPDAP
+1549 ALKSLPDAP

-1702 NLREIGARAFMGLK
+1702 NLREIGARAFMGMK

-1769 PEGMTAIPEE
+1769 PEGMTAVPEE

-1846 RSFYNITA
+1846 RSFYNIAA

-1929 DEANPNFKGVDGVLY
+1929 DEANPNFKSVDGVLY

-2003 ALTGVLK
+2003 ALTGVVK

-2040 YATVDG
+2040 YTTVDG
-2046 VLYDKAVT
+2046 VLYDKDVT

-2315 SDKLTVNVIAG
+2315 TDKVTVNVIAG

-2373 LTLEHIRSNTTVT
+2373 LTLEHIHSNTTVT

-2406 FTALPVEYGE
+2406 FAALPVEYGE
-2416 DAVLPEVTPWHEGY
+2416 DAVLPEATPWHEGY

-2493 VGWSGDVSAVTCDM
+2493 VGWSGDVSAVTGDM

-2518 TVFFTDWN
+2518 TVFFTDWD

-2540 AEAPQAPAREGYT
+2540 AEAPQAPSREGYT

-2561 TNVTESR
+2561 TNITESR

>member
-27 AVQPDEPVSNPEPAE
+27 AVQPDEPVTNPEPAE

-54 AILQGNKDAEL
+54 AILQGSKDAEL

-166 MVQTYELPTEPKVTS
+166 LVQTYELPTEPKVTS

-480 GKVVLVSRGVTTFA
+480 GKVALVSRGVTTFA
-494 EKHEMAHAKG
+494 EKHEMANAKG

-544 KDGVGTLTVSNS
+544 KDGVGTLTVSES

-627 TAGIEGDAMTLA
+627 TTGIEGDAMTLA

-750 SAQTTWTTN
+750 TAQTTWTTN

-769 KGTADVTVT
+769 KGSADVTVT

-1126 LDVVIPDEIGGYPV
+1126 LDVVIPDEIGGYP

-1236 TIFLPDTVSTIGDYA
+1236 TVFLPDTVSTIGDYA

-1288 TITQIGESAWAAC
+1288 TITQIG
-1301 TSLPAITVAA
+1301 P
-1311 ENPNYTAVDGVLY
+1311 
-1324 TKDMTVLKVYP
+1324 
-1335 FAKSGVTFTVPDS
+1335 
-1348 VVELEAYA
+1348 
-1356 FAYTGMQSI
+1356 
-1365 DGCASLRAIGDSAFY
+1365 
-1380 SCTALKSLPDAP
+1380 
-1392 KLETIGE
+1392 
-1399 RAFFHSKVQTIFLP
+1399 
-1413 DTVSTIGDYAFYYA
+1413 
-1427 GELSSINFPTA
+1427 
-1438 LTSIGDSAFFACQ
+1438 
-1451 SLTAVDIPAT
+1451 
-1461 ITQIGESAWAA
+1461 SAWAA

-1611 LQDTGKYSVYYCTAL
+1611 LQETGKYSVYYCTAL

-1846 RSFYNITA
+1846 RSFYNIAA

-1929 DEANPNFKGVDGVLY
+1929 DETNPNFKSVDGVLY

-2040 YATVDG
+2040 YTTVDG

-2355 HTDRVLVNGEI
+2355 HTDHVLVNGEI

-2406 FTALPVEYGE
+2406 FAALPVEYGE
-2416 DAVLPEVTPWHEGY
+2416 DAVLPEATPWHEGY

-2493 VGWSGDVSAVTCDM
+2493 VGWSGDVSAVTGDM

-2518 TVFFTDWN
+2518 TVFFTDWD
-2526 GTVLKTQEVSYGED
+2526 GTVLKTQEVNYGED
-2540 AEAPQAPAREGYT
+2540 AEAPQAPSREGYT

-2687 RMVGSP
+2687 RMAGSP

>member
-1 MKARFQRALALL
+1 MKARFHRALALL

-27 AVQPDEPVSNPEPAE
+27 AAQPDEPVANPEPAE
-42 EAAQLPEGSDLG
+42 EAAQMPEGSDLG

-222 SPAVVRGDIDEIL
+222 TPAVVRGDIDEVL
-235 SAGTLQAQRLVRDL
+235 SGGALQAQRLVQNL
-249 SSSSVYLS
+249 SSDRVYLS

-323 DILAALEDCVTLGVD
+323 DILAALEDCVTLGAD

-461 YVVVPGNGEEADY
+461 YVVVPGSGEEADY

-544 KDGVGTLTVSNS
+544 KDGIGTLTVSNS

-750 SAQTTWTTN
+750 TAQTTWTTN

-798 IEGYITLK
+798 IEGYITLT
-806 QQATAEGVTG
+806 QQTTAEGVTG

-952 GSFTSTAI
+952 GSFASTAI

-1069 RVNVSSLNKVYV
+1069 RVNVSGLNKVYV

-1236 TIFLPDTVSTIGDYA
+1236 TVFLPDTVSTIGDYA
-1251 FYYAGELSSINFPT
+1251 FYYAG
-1265 ALTSIGDSAFF
+1265 
-1276 ACQSLTAVDIPA
+1276 
-1288 TITQIGESAWAAC
+1288 
-1301 TSLPAITVAA
+1301 
-1311 ENPNYTAVDGVLY
+1311 
-1324 TKDMTVLKVYP
+1324 
-1335 FAKSGVTFTVPDS
+1335 
-1348 VVELEAYA
+1348 
-1356 FAYTGMQSI
+1356 MQ
-1365 DGCASLRAIGDSAFY
+1365 
-1380 SCTALKSLPDAP
+1380 
-1392 KLETIGE
+1392 
-1399 RAFFHSKVQTIFLP
+1399 
-1413 DTVSTIGDYAFYYA
+1413 
-1427 GELSSINFPTA
+1427 
-1438 LTSIGDSAFFACQ
+1438 
-1451 SLTAVDIPAT
+1451 
-1461 ITQIGESAWAA
+1461 
-1472 CTSLPAITV
+1472 
-1481 AAENPNYTAVD
+1481 
-1492 GVLYTKDMTVL
+1492 
-1503 KVYPFAKSGVTFTV
+1503 
-1517 PDSVVE
+1517 
-1523 LEAYAFAYTGM
+1523 
-1534 QSIDGCASLRAIGDS
+1534 
-1549 AFYSCTALKSLPDAP
+1549 
-1564 KLETIGERAFYS
+1564 
-1576 CKALTS
+1576 
-1582 LSFPDSMRSIGE
+1582 
-1594 YAFAWCTAVKT
+1594 
-1605 FDSGNG
+1605 
-1611 LQDTGKYSVYYCTAL
+1611 
-1626 TTVRLGSGMKT
+1626 
-1637 IGEYAFYKCSR
+1637 
-1648 LANVDFGTSVREIGS
+1648 
-1663 CAFGGCSKITEIVL
+1663 
-1677 PDSVELVE
+1677 
-1685 SAAFNSCSTAK
+1685 
-1696 TLVLSQ
+1696 
-1702 NLREIGARAFMGLK
+1702 
-1716 GISTLTIPD
+1716 
-1725 SVQKIGNSAFNG
+1725 
-1737 LSNLLELH
+1737 
-1745 LSAKTQ
+1745 
-1751 EYGSGVF
+1751 
-1758 SSASK
+1758 
-1763 LPRVEL
+1763 
-1769 PEGMTAIPEE
+1769 
-1779 MFSSCNALT
+1779 
-1788 EVVIPS
+1788 
-1794 TVTRIE
+1794 
-1800 KGAFR
+1800 
-1805 SCKKLGN
+1805 
-1812 TELPAGLTYIGES
+1812 
-1825 AFYYAAMTSVTLP
+1825 
-1838 AGVTEIGE
+1838 
-1846 RSFYNITA
+1846 
-1854 LTEFNFSE
+1854 
-1862 SLKTI
+1862 
-1867 GDFAFYGCGK
+1867 
-1877 LTRIVLPDSV
+1877 
-1887 ESIGTSAFNRCSSL
+1887 
-1901 QEVVFGKGLASIGS
+1901 
-1915 MCFNY
+1915 
-1920 CHKLERFVV
+1920 
-1929 DEANPNFKGVDGVLY
+1929 
-1944 NKNVDTLVLYPQ
+1944 
-1956 GRPDASFTMP
+1956 ASFRP
-1966 ETVKHIGPYG
+1966 SI
-1976 IYEPQ
+1976 
-1981 LLQAVTV
+1981 
-1988 SPILETIDEFGMAGI
+1988 SP
-2003 ALTGVLK
+2003 
-2010 LPATITSIHFK
+2010 
-2021 AFQYDD
+2021 
-2027 GVTAFELPESCAA
+2027 
-2040 YATVDG
+2040 
-2046 VLYDKAVT
+2046 
-2054 HLLVYP
+2054 
-2060 AGRPDVSYETPDT
+2060 
-2073 VRTVGSYAF
+2073 
-2082 HSCKYLENIR
+2082 
-2092 LTGVEKLEERAFS
+2092 
-2105 TAKALKHIDLANS
+2105 
-2118 VQLIDTYACANL
+2118 
-2130 STLTYL
+2130 
-2136 TGTGALRAIGANA
+2136 
-2149 FSSTGLEFVTLPAIE
+2149 
-2164 LLGQYAFSFCKDM
+2164 
-2177 KRCVIGS
+2177 
-2184 TVQSIYASAFNYC
+2184 
-2197 KGMHEAY
+2197 
-2204 FLGDRPD
+2204 
-2211 SVGANIFAKTAS
+2211 
-2223 DFTIYYDAAKAATWA
+2223 
-2238 PSGEIK
+2238 
-2244 WGEYPIAPATFHTV
+2244 
-2258 RFLDVDHSVLLEQP
+2258 
-2272 VAEGHAAMLPPEPQR
+2272 
-2287 EEAAFTGWSADTS
+2287 
-2300 NVQQDMDVLA
+2300 
-2310 LYDGL
+2310 
-2315 SDKLTVNVIAG
+2315 
-2326 ENGTVDP
+2326 P
-2333 LGETACFYD
+2333 L
-2342 GELKLTIQPNEGY
+2342 
-2355 HTDRVLVNGEI
+2355 
-2366 TACEDNT
+2366 
-2373 LTLEHIRSNTTVT
+2373 
-2386 VLFAR
+2386 
-2391 NTYTVSLAD
+2391 
-2400 GLTGNV
+2400 
-2406 FTALPVEYGE
+2406 
-2416 DAVLPEVTPWHEGY
+2416 
-2430 HFTGWSA
+2430 
-2437 DGRNITADCT
+2437 
-2447 ITANYEQNSYTVRF
+2447 
-2461 VDYDGTEL
+2461 
-2469 SVQTVLHGEAA
+2469 
-2480 ELPASPAREGYTF
+2480 
-2493 VGWSGDVSAVTCDM
+2493 
-2507 TVTALYAVKTC
+2507 
-2518 TVFFTDWN
+2518 
-2526 GTVLKTQEVSYGED
+2526 
-2540 AEAPQAPAREGYT
+2540 
-2553 FTGWSGDY
+2553 
-2561 TNVTESR
+2561 
-2568 ILMAQYERLS
+2568 
-2578 FTVRFVDYDGTE
+2578 
-2590 LSSQSVFWGE
+2590 
-2600 AAAAPEAPARE
+2600 
-2611 GYTFTGWDAD
+2611 
-2621 FSNIRKDLTVTA
+2621 
-2633 QYRFVLSFADVSETD
+2633 
-2648 WFCEDVRWAVENG
+2648 
-2661 IFQGVG
+2661 
-2667 NGLFAPEQAL
+2667 
-2677 TRGQLVTVLY
+2677 
-2687 RMVGSP
+2687 
-2693 EPKAEANFRD
+2693 
-2703 VAADSYYAKAVAW
+2703 
-2716 ANENGIVLGMGDG
+2716 
-2729 TFDPDSAVTR
+2729 
-2739 EQMVTIFFRYAKFC
+2739 
-2753 GVKTEA
+2753 
-2759 GTLDAFRDAASVSDY
+2759 
-2774 AREAMGW
+2774 
-2781 AVKAGLVKG
+2781 
-2790 DGQDLMPKA
+2790 
-2799 TASRAQAAAILH
+2799 
-2811 RFAAVVEK
+2811 

>member
-27 AVQPDEPVSNPEPAE
+27 AVQPNEPVTNPEPAE
-42 EAAQLPEGSDLG
+42 EAAQMPEGSDLG

-208 GLDTDHAAFAVDPK
+208 GLDTDHAAFAVEPK
-222 SPAVVRGDIDEIL
+222 SPAVVRGDIDEML
-235 SAGTLQAQRLVRDL
+235 SGSALQAQRLVRDL

-480 GKVVLVSRGVTTFA
+480 GKVALVSRGVTTFA

-544 KDGVGTLTVSNS
+544 KDAVGTLTVSNS

-652 SNGVTA
+652 SNGITA

-750 SAQTTWTTN
+750 TAQTTWTTN

-798 IEGYITLK
+798 IEGYITLT
-806 QQATAEGVTG
+806 QQTTAEGVTG
-816 CDLSIPYLA
+816 CNLSIPYLA

-919 ITDAKTGETYYR
+919 ITDAETGETYYR
-931 KTVDYVGKSVYNAN
+931 KAVDYVGKSVYNAN

-1069 RVNVSSLNKVYV
+1069 RVNVSGLNKVYV

-1236 TIFLPDTVSTIGDYA
+1236 TVFLPDTVSTIGDYA

-1288 TITQIGESAWAAC
+1288 TITQIGPSAWAAC

-1335 FAKSGVTFTVPDS
+1335 FAKSGHV
-1348 VVELEAYA
+1348 
-1356 FAYTGMQSI
+1356 
-1365 DGCASLRAIGDSAFY
+1365 
-1380 SCTALKSLPDAP
+1380 
-1392 KLETIGE
+1392 
-1399 RAFFHSKVQTIFLP
+1399 HSSGQRR
-1413 DTVSTIGDYAFYYA
+1413 GA
-1427 GELSSINFPTA
+1427 GGLCLCIHRH
-1438 LTSIGDSAFFACQ
+1438 
-1451 SLTAVDIPAT
+1451 AV
-1461 ITQIGESAWAA
+1461 
-1472 CTSLPAITV
+1472 
-1481 AAENPNYTAVD
+1481 
-1492 GVLYTKDMTVL
+1492 
-1503 KVYPFAKSGVTFTV
+1503 
-1517 PDSVVE
+1517 
-1523 LEAYAFAYTGM
+1523 
-1534 QSIDGCASLRAIGDS
+1534 
-1549 AFYSCTALKSLPDAP
+1549 
-1564 KLETIGERAFYS
+1564 
-1576 CKALTS
+1576 
-1582 LSFPDSMRSIGE
+1582 
-1594 YAFAWCTAVKT
+1594 
-1605 FDSGNG
+1605 
-1611 LQDTGKYSVYYCTAL
+1611 
-1626 TTVRLGSGMKT
+1626 
-1637 IGEYAFYKCSR
+1637 
-1648 LANVDFGTSVREIGS
+1648 
-1663 CAFGGCSKITEIVL
+1663 
-1677 PDSVELVE
+1677 
-1685 SAAFNSCSTAK
+1685 
-1696 TLVLSQ
+1696 
-1702 NLREIGARAFMGLK
+1702 
-1716 GISTLTIPD
+1716 
-1725 SVQKIGNSAFNG
+1725 
-1737 LSNLLELH
+1737 H
-1745 LSAKTQ
+1745 
-1751 EYGSGVF
+1751 
-1758 SSASK
+1758 
-1763 LPRVEL
+1763 
-1769 PEGMTAIPEE
+1769 
-1779 MFSSCNALT
+1779 
-1788 EVVIPS
+1788 
-1794 TVTRIE
+1794 
-1800 KGAFR
+1800 
-1805 SCKKLGN
+1805 
-1812 TELPAGLTYIGES
+1812 
-1825 AFYYAAMTSVTLP
+1825 
-1838 AGVTEIGE
+1838 
-1846 RSFYNITA
+1846 
-1854 LTEFNFSE
+1854 
-1862 SLKTI
+1862 
-1867 GDFAFYGCGK
+1867 
-1877 LTRIVLPDSV
+1877 
-1887 ESIGTSAFNRCSSL
+1887 
-1901 QEVVFGKGLASIGS
+1901 
-1915 MCFNY
+1915 
-1920 CHKLERFVV
+1920 
-1929 DEANPNFKGVDGVLY
+1929 
-1944 NKNVDTLVLYPQ
+1944 
-1956 GRPDASFTMP
+1956 
-1966 ETVKHIGPYG
+1966 
-1976 IYEPQ
+1976 
-1981 LLQAVTV
+1981 
-1988 SPILETIDEFGMAGI
+1988 
-2003 ALTGVLK
+2003 
-2010 LPATITSIHFK
+2010 
-2021 AFQYDD
+2021 
-2027 GVTAFELPESCAA
+2027 
-2040 YATVDG
+2040 
-2046 VLYDKAVT
+2046 
-2054 HLLVYP
+2054 
-2060 AGRPDVSYETPDT
+2060 
-2073 VRTVGSYAF
+2073 
-2082 HSCKYLENIR
+2082 
-2092 LTGVEKLEERAFS
+2092 
-2105 TAKALKHIDLANS
+2105 
-2118 VQLIDTYACANL
+2118 
-2130 STLTYL
+2130 
-2136 TGTGALRAIGANA
+2136 
-2149 FSSTGLEFVTLPAIE
+2149 
-2164 LLGQYAFSFCKDM
+2164 
-2177 KRCVIGS
+2177 
-2184 TVQSIYASAFNYC
+2184 
-2197 KGMHEAY
+2197 
-2204 FLGDRPD
+2204 
-2211 SVGANIFAKTAS
+2211 
-2223 DFTIYYDAAKAATWA
+2223 
-2238 PSGEIK
+2238 
-2244 WGEYPIAPATFHTV
+2244 
-2258 RFLDVDHSVLLEQP
+2258 
-2272 VAEGHAAMLPPEPQR
+2272 
-2287 EEAAFTGWSADTS
+2287 
-2300 NVQQDMDVLA
+2300 
-2310 LYDGL
+2310 
-2315 SDKLTVNVIAG
+2315 
-2326 ENGTVDP
+2326 
-2333 LGETACFYD
+2333 
-2342 GELKLTIQPNEGY
+2342 
-2355 HTDRVLVNGEI
+2355 
-2366 TACEDNT
+2366 
-2373 LTLEHIRSNTTVT
+2373 
-2386 VLFAR
+2386 
-2391 NTYTVSLAD
+2391 
-2400 GLTGNV
+2400 
-2406 FTALPVEYGE
+2406 
-2416 DAVLPEVTPWHEGY
+2416 
-2430 HFTGWSA
+2430 
-2437 DGRNITADCT
+2437 
-2447 ITANYEQNSYTVRF
+2447 
-2461 VDYDGTEL
+2461 
-2469 SVQTVLHGEAA
+2469 
-2480 ELPASPAREGYTF
+2480 
-2493 VGWSGDVSAVTCDM
+2493 
-2507 TVTALYAVKTC
+2507 
-2518 TVFFTDWN
+2518 
-2526 GTVLKTQEVSYGED
+2526 
-2540 AEAPQAPAREGYT
+2540 
-2553 FTGWSGDY
+2553 
-2561 TNVTESR
+2561 
-2568 ILMAQYERLS
+2568 
-2578 FTVRFVDYDGTE
+2578 
-2590 LSSQSVFWGE
+2590 
-2600 AAAAPEAPARE
+2600 
-2611 GYTFTGWDAD
+2611 
-2621 FSNIRKDLTVTA
+2621 
-2633 QYRFVLSFADVSETD
+2633 
-2648 WFCEDVRWAVENG
+2648 
-2661 IFQGVG
+2661 
-2667 NGLFAPEQAL
+2667 
-2677 TRGQLVTVLY
+2677 
-2687 RMVGSP
+2687 
-2693 EPKAEANFRD
+2693 
-2703 VAADSYYAKAVAW
+2703 
-2716 ANENGIVLGMGDG
+2716 
-2729 TFDPDSAVTR
+2729 
-2739 EQMVTIFFRYAKFC
+2739 
-2753 GVKTEA
+2753 
-2759 GTLDAFRDAASVSDY
+2759 
-2774 AREAMGW
+2774 
-2781 AVKAGLVKG
+2781 
-2790 DGQDLMPKA
+2790 
-2799 TASRAQAAAILH
+2799 
-2811 RFAAVVEK
+2811 

>member
-1 MKARFQRALALL
+1 MKARFHRALALL

-27 AVQPDEPVSNPEPAE
+27 AAQPDEPVANPEPAE
-42 EAAQLPEGSDLG
+42 EAAQMPEGSDLG
-54 AILQGNKDAEL
+54 AILQGSKDAEL

-106 RTAQQNAI
+106 RAAQQNAI

-235 SAGTLQAQRLVRDL
+235 SADTLQAQRLVQNL
-249 SSSSVYLS
+249 SSDRVYLS
-257 GKVPYV
+257 SKVPYV

-359 MEVYDRLAKA
+359 MEFYDRLAKA

-441 ATTNN
+441 ATTSS

-461 YVVVPGNGEEADY
+461 YVVVPGSGEEADY

-480 GKVVLVSRGVTTFA
+480 GKVALVSRGVTTFA
-494 EKHEMAHAKG
+494 EKHEMARSKG

-701 YQMTFRVVNFGTEP
+701 YQMTFRVVNFGTEA
-715 LQYAITPTVL
+715 LQYAITPT
-725 TENAETKGDY
+725 
-735 GNVQVYFATQTSRDI
+735 
-750 SAQTTWTTN
+750 
-759 CANNV
+759 
-764 VTVPA
+764 
-769 KGTADVTVT
+769 
-778 VKLSDALRKELTD
+778 
-791 TFENGIY
+791 
-798 IEGYITLK
+798 
-806 QQATAEGVTG
+806 
-816 CDLSIPYLA
+816 
-825 FYGDWDQAPVID
+825 
-837 IGYYW
+837 
-842 QKLQGEPNWAS
+842 
-853 QYLNYGG
+853 
-860 SMLSGTGSFY
+860 
-870 VFGGNPYAP
+870 
-879 ELAYYPE
+879 
-886 HNTLSPLRTDGY
+886 
-898 YDKVDLIY
+898 
-906 TALLRNAK
+906 
-914 SLTYR
+914 
-919 ITDAKTGETYYR
+919 
-931 KTVDYVGKSVYNAN
+931 
-945 YDTILPA
+945 
-952 GSFTSTAI
+952 
-960 DPWYGVDSAGEML
+960 
-973 KDDTTVIVS
+973 
-982 IDAELDHDGFTAAQ
+982 
-996 NKNAH
+996 
-1001 WEFPVTIDNTPPQ
+1001 
-1014 ILSSTSDG
+1014 
-1022 ETLTLEVADSRY
+1022 
-1034 LAYVEVYDVEHMNVF
+1034 
-1049 SEPVFS
+1049 
-1055 QGYSSKTPGETATV
+1055 
-1069 RVNVSSLNKVYV
+1069 
-1081 CLADYGRNE
+1081 
-1090 KVVTLD
+1090 
-1096 AKTGK
+1096 
-1101 LIESSQF
+1101 
-1108 EYFESNGEI
+1108 
-1117 TITGYTGSE
+1117 
-1126 LDVVIPDEIGGYPV
+1126 
-1140 TAIAEKAFQ
+1140 
-1149 LNKTVRSFTIGSK
+1149 
-1162 IRSIGSCAFARCA
+1162 
-1175 SLTNIYVDR
+1175 
-1184 ANPYYQSIDG
+1184 
-1194 VLYSGDG
+1194 
-1201 KTLLSYPTAKAYSSY
+1201 
-1216 PVASG
+1216 
-1221 TETIGEYAFFHSKVQ
+1221 
-1236 TIFLPDTVSTIGDYA
+1236 
-1251 FYYAGELSSINFPT
+1251 
-1265 ALTSIGDSAFF
+1265 
-1276 ACQSLTAVDIPA
+1276 
-1288 TITQIGESAWAAC
+1288 
-1301 TSLPAITVAA
+1301 
-1311 ENPNYTAVDGVLY
+1311 
-1324 TKDMTVLKVYP
+1324 
-1335 FAKSGVTFTVPDS
+1335 
-1348 VVELEAYA
+1348 
-1356 FAYTGMQSI
+1356 
-1365 DGCASLRAIGDSAFY
+1365 
-1380 SCTALKSLPDAP
+1380 
-1392 KLETIGE
+1392 
-1399 RAFFHSKVQTIFLP
+1399 
-1413 DTVSTIGDYAFYYA
+1413 
-1427 GELSSINFPTA
+1427 
-1438 LTSIGDSAFFACQ
+1438 
-1451 SLTAVDIPAT
+1451 
-1461 ITQIGESAWAA
+1461 
-1472 CTSLPAITV
+1472 
-1481 AAENPNYTAVD
+1481 
-1492 GVLYTKDMTVL
+1492 
-1503 KVYPFAKSGVTFTV
+1503 
-1517 PDSVVE
+1517 
-1523 LEAYAFAYTGM
+1523 
-1534 QSIDGCASLRAIGDS
+1534 
-1549 AFYSCTALKSLPDAP
+1549 
-1564 KLETIGERAFYS
+1564 
-1576 CKALTS
+1576 
-1582 LSFPDSMRSIGE
+1582 
-1594 YAFAWCTAVKT
+1594 
-1605 FDSGNG
+1605 
-1611 LQDTGKYSVYYCTAL
+1611 
-1626 TTVRLGSGMKT
+1626 
-1637 IGEYAFYKCSR
+1637 
-1648 LANVDFGTSVREIGS
+1648 
-1663 CAFGGCSKITEIVL
+1663 VL

-1769 PEGMTAIPEE
+1769 PEGMTAVPEE

-1846 RSFYNITA
+1846 RSFYNIAA

-1877 LTRIVLPDSV
+1877 LTRIVMPDSV

-1929 DEANPNFKGVDGVLY
+1929 DETNPNFKGVDGVLY

-2003 ALTGVLK
+2003 ALTGVVK

-2238 PSGEIK
+2238 ASGEIK

-2366 TACEDNT
+2366 TACEDDT

-2518 TVFFTDWN
+2518 TVFFTDWD
-2526 GTVLKTQEVSYGED
+2526 GTVLKTQEVNYGEA
-2540 AEAPQAPAREGYT
+2540 AEAPQAPSREGYT

-2621 FSNIRKDLTVTA
+2621 FSNIRKDLTVKA

>member
-27 AVQPDEPVSNPEPAE
+27 AVQPDEPVTNPEPAE

-85 DAPALTEQSGMF
+85 AAPALTEQSGMF

-461 YVVVPGNGEEADY
+461 YVVVPGSGEEADY

-480 GKVVLVSRGVTTFA
+480 GKVALVSRGVTTFA

-544 KDGVGTLTVSNS
+544 KDGGGTLTVSNS

-652 SNGVTA
+652 SNGITA

-750 SAQTTWTTN
+750 TAQTTWTTN

-769 KGTADVTVT
+769 KGSADVTVT

-952 GSFTSTAI
+952 GSFASTAI

-1055 QGYSSKTPGETATV
+1055 QGYSSKTLGETATV
-1069 RVNVSSLNKVYV
+1069 RVNVSGLNKVYV

-1236 TIFLPDTVSTIGDYA
+1236 TVFLPDTVSTIGDYA

-1265 ALTSIGDSAFF
+1265 ALTCIGDSAFF
-1276 ACQSLTAVDIPA
+1276 ACQSLTAVHHAKAYSPMERMLS
-1288 TITQIGESAWAAC
+1288 G
-1301 TSLPAITVAA
+1301 
-1311 ENPNYTAVDGVLY
+1311 
-1324 TKDMTVLKVYP
+1324 KDRLV
-1335 FAKSGVTFTVPDS
+1335 
-1348 VVELEAYA
+1348 
-1356 FAYTGMQSI
+1356 
-1365 DGCASLRAIGDSAFY
+1365 RA
-1380 SCTALKSLPDAP
+1380 
-1392 KLETIGE
+1392 
-1399 RAFFHSKVQTIFLP
+1399 
-1413 DTVSTIGDYAFYYA
+1413 
-1427 GELSSINFPTA
+1427 
-1438 LTSIGDSAFFACQ
+1438 
-1451 SLTAVDIPAT
+1451 
-1461 ITQIGESAWAA
+1461 
-1472 CTSLPAITV
+1472 
-1481 AAENPNYTAVD
+1481 
-1492 GVLYTKDMTVL
+1492 
-1503 KVYPFAKSGVTFTV
+1503 
-1517 PDSVVE
+1517 
-1523 LEAYAFAYTGM
+1523 
-1534 QSIDGCASLRAIGDS
+1534 
-1549 AFYSCTALKSLPDAP
+1549 
-1564 KLETIGERAFYS
+1564 
-1576 CKALTS
+1576 
-1582 LSFPDSMRSIGE
+1582 
-1594 YAFAWCTAVKT
+1594 
-1605 FDSGNG
+1605 
-1611 LQDTGKYSVYYCTAL
+1611 
-1626 TTVRLGSGMKT
+1626 
-1637 IGEYAFYKCSR
+1637 
-1648 LANVDFGTSVREIGS
+1648 
-1663 CAFGGCSKITEIVL
+1663 
-1677 PDSVELVE
+1677 
-1685 SAAFNSCSTAK
+1685 
-1696 TLVLSQ
+1696 
-1702 NLREIGARAFMGLK
+1702 
-1716 GISTLTIPD
+1716 
-1725 SVQKIGNSAFNG
+1725 
-1737 LSNLLELH
+1737 
-1745 LSAKTQ
+1745 
-1751 EYGSGVF
+1751 
-1758 SSASK
+1758 
-1763 LPRVEL
+1763 
-1769 PEGMTAIPEE
+1769 
-1779 MFSSCNALT
+1779 
-1788 EVVIPS
+1788 
-1794 TVTRIE
+1794 
-1800 KGAFR
+1800 
-1805 SCKKLGN
+1805 
-1812 TELPAGLTYIGES
+1812 
-1825 AFYYAAMTSVTLP
+1825 
-1838 AGVTEIGE
+1838 
-1846 RSFYNITA
+1846 
-1854 LTEFNFSE
+1854 
-1862 SLKTI
+1862 
-1867 GDFAFYGCGK
+1867 
-1877 LTRIVLPDSV
+1877 
-1887 ESIGTSAFNRCSSL
+1887 L
-1901 QEVVFGKGLASIGS
+1901 QE
-1915 MCFNY
+1915 
-1920 CHKLERFVV
+1920 
-1929 DEANPNFKGVDGVLY
+1929 
-1944 NKNVDTLVLYPQ
+1944 
-1956 GRPDASFTMP
+1956 
-1966 ETVKHIGPYG
+1966 
-1976 IYEPQ
+1976 
-1981 LLQAVTV
+1981 
-1988 SPILETIDEFGMAGI
+1988 
-2003 ALTGVLK
+2003 
-2010 LPATITSIHFK
+2010 
-2021 AFQYDD
+2021 
-2027 GVTAFELPESCAA
+2027 
-2040 YATVDG
+2040 
-2046 VLYDKAVT
+2046 
-2054 HLLVYP
+2054 
-2060 AGRPDVSYETPDT
+2060 
-2073 VRTVGSYAF
+2073 
-2082 HSCKYLENIR
+2082 
-2092 LTGVEKLEERAFS
+2092 
-2105 TAKALKHIDLANS
+2105 
-2118 VQLIDTYACANL
+2118 
-2130 STLTYL
+2130 
-2136 TGTGALRAIGANA
+2136 
-2149 FSSTGLEFVTLPAIE
+2149 
-2164 LLGQYAFSFCKDM
+2164 
-2177 KRCVIGS
+2177 
-2184 TVQSIYASAFNYC
+2184 
-2197 KGMHEAY
+2197 
-2204 FLGDRPD
+2204 
-2211 SVGANIFAKTAS
+2211 
-2223 DFTIYYDAAKAATWA
+2223 
-2238 PSGEIK
+2238 
-2244 WGEYPIAPATFHTV
+2244 
-2258 RFLDVDHSVLLEQP
+2258 
-2272 VAEGHAAMLPPEPQR
+2272 
-2287 EEAAFTGWSADTS
+2287 
-2300 NVQQDMDVLA
+2300 
-2310 LYDGL
+2310 
-2315 SDKLTVNVIAG
+2315 
-2326 ENGTVDP
+2326 
-2333 LGETACFYD
+2333 
-2342 GELKLTIQPNEGY
+2342 
-2355 HTDRVLVNGEI
+2355 
-2366 TACEDNT
+2366 
-2373 LTLEHIRSNTTVT
+2373 
-2386 VLFAR
+2386 
-2391 NTYTVSLAD
+2391 
-2400 GLTGNV
+2400 
-2406 FTALPVEYGE
+2406 
-2416 DAVLPEVTPWHEGY
+2416 
-2430 HFTGWSA
+2430 
-2437 DGRNITADCT
+2437 
-2447 ITANYEQNSYTVRF
+2447 
-2461 VDYDGTEL
+2461 
-2469 SVQTVLHGEAA
+2469 
-2480 ELPASPAREGYTF
+2480 
-2493 VGWSGDVSAVTCDM
+2493 
-2507 TVTALYAVKTC
+2507 
-2518 TVFFTDWN
+2518 
-2526 GTVLKTQEVSYGED
+2526 
-2540 AEAPQAPAREGYT
+2540 
-2553 FTGWSGDY
+2553 
-2561 TNVTESR
+2561 
-2568 ILMAQYERLS
+2568 
-2578 FTVRFVDYDGTE
+2578 
-2590 LSSQSVFWGE
+2590 
-2600 AAAAPEAPARE
+2600 
-2611 GYTFTGWDAD
+2611 
-2621 FSNIRKDLTVTA
+2621 
-2633 QYRFVLSFADVSETD
+2633 
-2648 WFCEDVRWAVENG
+2648 
-2661 IFQGVG
+2661 
-2667 NGLFAPEQAL
+2667 
-2677 TRGQLVTVLY
+2677 
-2687 RMVGSP
+2687 
-2693 EPKAEANFRD
+2693 
-2703 VAADSYYAKAVAW
+2703 
-2716 ANENGIVLGMGDG
+2716 
-2729 TFDPDSAVTR
+2729 
-2739 EQMVTIFFRYAKFC
+2739 
-2753 GVKTEA
+2753 
-2759 GTLDAFRDAASVSDY
+2759 
-2774 AREAMGW
+2774 
-2781 AVKAGLVKG
+2781 
-2790 DGQDLMPKA
+2790 
-2799 TASRAQAAAILH
+2799 
-2811 RFAAVVEK
+2811 

>member
-27 AVQPDEPVSNPEPAE
+27 AVQPDEPVTNPEPAE

-97 AGKALTDAG
+97 VGKALTDAG

-235 SAGTLQAQRLVRDL
+235 SADTLQAQRLVRDL

-421 VTVRSAYFEAA
+421 VTIRSAYFEAA

-461 YVVVPGNGEEADY
+461 YVVVPGSGEEADY

-480 GKVVLVSRGVTTFA
+480 GKVALVSRGVTTFA

-544 KDGVGTLTVSNS
+544 KDGVGTLTVSEL

-701 YQMTFRVVNFGTEP
+701 YQMTFRVVNFGTEA

-750 SAQTTWTTN
+750 TAQTTWTTN

-798 IEGYITLK
+798 IEGYITLT
-806 QQATAEGVTG
+806 QQTTAEGVTG

-1069 RVNVSSLNKVYV
+1069 RVNVSGLNKVYV

-1236 TIFLPDTVSTIGDYA
+1236 TVFLPDTVSTIGDYA
-1251 FYYAGELSSINFPT
+1251 FYYASELSSINFPT
-1265 ALTSIGDSAFF
+1265 ALTCIGDSAFF

-1365 DGCASLRAIGDSAFY
+1365 DGC
-1380 SCTALKSLPDAP
+1380 
-1392 KLETIGE
+1392 
-1399 RAFFHSKVQTIFLP
+1399 V
-1413 DTVSTIGDYAFYYA
+1413 
-1427 GELSSINFPTA
+1427 N
-1438 LTSIGDSAFFACQ
+1438 
-1451 SLTAVDIPAT
+1451 
-1461 ITQIGESAWAA
+1461 
-1472 CTSLPAITV
+1472 
-1481 AAENPNYTAVD
+1481 
-1492 GVLYTKDMTVL
+1492 
-1503 KVYPFAKSGVTFTV
+1503 
-1517 PDSVVE
+1517 
-1523 LEAYAFAYTGM
+1523 
-1534 QSIDGCASLRAIGDS
+1534 LRAIGDS

-1611 LQDTGKYSVYYCTAL
+1611 LQETGKYSVYYCTAL

-1637 IGEYAFYKCSR
+1637 IGEYTFYKCSR

-1769 PEGMTAIPEE
+1769 PEGMTAVPEE

-1846 RSFYNITA
+1846 RSFYNAA

-1901 QEVVFGKGLASIGS
+1901 QEVVFGKSLASIGS

-2003 ALTGVLK
+2003 ALTGVVK

-2040 YATVDG
+2040 YTTVDG
-2046 VLYDKAVT
+2046 VLYDKDVT

-2406 FTALPVEYGE
+2406 FAALPVEYGE
-2416 DAVLPEVTPWHEGY
+2416 DAVLPEATPWHEGY

-2480 ELPASPAREGYTF
+2480 ALPASPAREGYTF
-2493 VGWSGDVSAVTCDM
+2493 VGWSGDVSAVTGDM

-2518 TVFFTDWN
+2518 TVFFTDWD

-2540 AEAPQAPAREGYT
+2540 AEAPQAPSREGYT

-2759 GTLDAFRDAASVSDY
+2759 GTLDAFRDAANVSDY

>member
-480 GKVVLVSRGVTTFA
+480 GKVALVSRGVTTFA
-494 EKHEMAHAKG
+494 EKHEMANAKG

-701 YQMTFRVVNFGTEP
+701 YQMTFRVVNFGTEA

-750 SAQTTWTTN
+750 TAQTTWTTD
-759 CANNV
+759 CTNNV

-769 KGTADVTVT
+769 KGSADVTVT

-1236 TIFLPDTVSTIGDYA
+1236 TVFLPDTVSTIGDYA

-1288 TITQIGESAWAAC
+1288 TITQIGPSA
-1301 TSLPAITVAA
+1301 
-1311 ENPNYTAVDGVLY
+1311 
-1324 TKDMTVLKVYP
+1324 
-1335 FAKSGVTFTVPDS
+1335 
-1348 VVELEAYA
+1348 
-1356 FAYTGMQSI
+1356 
-1365 DGCASLRAIGDSAFY
+1365 
-1380 SCTALKSLPDAP
+1380 
-1392 KLETIGE
+1392 
-1399 RAFFHSKVQTIFLP
+1399 
-1413 DTVSTIGDYAFYYA
+1413 
-1427 GELSSINFPTA
+1427 
-1438 LTSIGDSAFFACQ
+1438 
-1451 SLTAVDIPAT
+1451 
-1461 ITQIGESAWAA
+1461 
-1472 CTSLPAITV
+1472 
-1481 AAENPNYTAVD
+1481 
-1492 GVLYTKDMTVL
+1492 
-1503 KVYPFAKSGVTFTV
+1503 
-1517 PDSVVE
+1517 
-1523 LEAYAFAYTGM
+1523 
-1534 QSIDGCASLRAIGDS
+1534 
-1549 AFYSCTALKSLPDAP
+1549 
-1564 KLETIGERAFYS
+1564 
-1576 CKALTS
+1576 
-1582 LSFPDSMRSIGE
+1582 
-1594 YAFAWCTAVKT
+1594 
-1605 FDSGNG
+1605 
-1611 LQDTGKYSVYYCTAL
+1611 
-1626 TTVRLGSGMKT
+1626 
-1637 IGEYAFYKCSR
+1637 
-1648 LANVDFGTSVREIGS
+1648 
-1663 CAFGGCSKITEIVL
+1663 
-1677 PDSVELVE
+1677 
-1685 SAAFNSCSTAK
+1685 
-1696 TLVLSQ
+1696 
-1702 NLREIGARAFMGLK
+1702 
-1716 GISTLTIPD
+1716 
-1725 SVQKIGNSAFNG
+1725 
-1737 LSNLLELH
+1737 
-1745 LSAKTQ
+1745 
-1751 EYGSGVF
+1751 
-1758 SSASK
+1758 
-1763 LPRVEL
+1763 
-1769 PEGMTAIPEE
+1769 
-1779 MFSSCNALT
+1779 
-1788 EVVIPS
+1788 
-1794 TVTRIE
+1794 
-1800 KGAFR
+1800 
-1805 SCKKLGN
+1805 
-1812 TELPAGLTYIGES
+1812 
-1825 AFYYAAMTSVTLP
+1825 
-1838 AGVTEIGE
+1838 
-1846 RSFYNITA
+1846 
-1854 LTEFNFSE
+1854 
-1862 SLKTI
+1862 
-1867 GDFAFYGCGK
+1867 
-1877 LTRIVLPDSV
+1877 
-1887 ESIGTSAFNRCSSL
+1887 
-1901 QEVVFGKGLASIGS
+1901 
-1915 MCFNY
+1915 
-1920 CHKLERFVV
+1920 
-1929 DEANPNFKGVDGVLY
+1929 
-1944 NKNVDTLVLYPQ
+1944 
-1956 GRPDASFTMP
+1956 
-1966 ETVKHIGPYG
+1966 
-1976 IYEPQ
+1976 
-1981 LLQAVTV
+1981 
-1988 SPILETIDEFGMAGI
+1988 
-2003 ALTGVLK
+2003 
-2010 LPATITSIHFK
+2010 
-2021 AFQYDD
+2021 
-2027 GVTAFELPESCAA
+2027 
-2040 YATVDG
+2040 
-2046 VLYDKAVT
+2046 
-2054 HLLVYP
+2054 
-2060 AGRPDVSYETPDT
+2060 
-2073 VRTVGSYAF
+2073 
-2082 HSCKYLENIR
+2082 
-2092 LTGVEKLEERAFS
+2092 
-2105 TAKALKHIDLANS
+2105 
-2118 VQLIDTYACANL
+2118 
-2130 STLTYL
+2130 
-2136 TGTGALRAIGANA
+2136 
-2149 FSSTGLEFVTLPAIE
+2149 
-2164 LLGQYAFSFCKDM
+2164 
-2177 KRCVIGS
+2177 
-2184 TVQSIYASAFNYC
+2184 
-2197 KGMHEAY
+2197 
-2204 FLGDRPD
+2204 
-2211 SVGANIFAKTAS
+2211 
-2223 DFTIYYDAAKAATWA
+2223 
-2238 PSGEIK
+2238 
-2244 WGEYPIAPATFHTV
+2244 
-2258 RFLDVDHSVLLEQP
+2258 
-2272 VAEGHAAMLPPEPQR
+2272 
-2287 EEAAFTGWSADTS
+2287 
-2300 NVQQDMDVLA
+2300 
-2310 LYDGL
+2310 
-2315 SDKLTVNVIAG
+2315 
-2326 ENGTVDP
+2326 
-2333 LGETACFYD
+2333 
-2342 GELKLTIQPNEGY
+2342 
-2355 HTDRVLVNGEI
+2355 
-2366 TACEDNT
+2366 
-2373 LTLEHIRSNTTVT
+2373 
-2386 VLFAR
+2386 
-2391 NTYTVSLAD
+2391 
-2400 GLTGNV
+2400 
-2406 FTALPVEYGE
+2406 
-2416 DAVLPEVTPWHEGY
+2416 
-2430 HFTGWSA
+2430 
-2437 DGRNITADCT
+2437 
-2447 ITANYEQNSYTVRF
+2447 
-2461 VDYDGTEL
+2461 
-2469 SVQTVLHGEAA
+2469 
-2480 ELPASPAREGYTF
+2480 
-2493 VGWSGDVSAVTCDM
+2493 
-2507 TVTALYAVKTC
+2507 
-2518 TVFFTDWN
+2518 
-2526 GTVLKTQEVSYGED
+2526 
-2540 AEAPQAPAREGYT
+2540 
-2553 FTGWSGDY
+2553 
-2561 TNVTESR
+2561 
-2568 ILMAQYERLS
+2568 
-2578 FTVRFVDYDGTE
+2578 
-2590 LSSQSVFWGE
+2590 
-2600 AAAAPEAPARE
+2600 
-2611 GYTFTGWDAD
+2611 
-2621 FSNIRKDLTVTA
+2621 
-2633 QYRFVLSFADVSETD
+2633 
-2648 WFCEDVRWAVENG
+2648 
-2661 IFQGVG
+2661 
-2667 NGLFAPEQAL
+2667 
-2677 TRGQLVTVLY
+2677 
-2687 RMVGSP
+2687 
-2693 EPKAEANFRD
+2693 
-2703 VAADSYYAKAVAW
+2703 
-2716 ANENGIVLGMGDG
+2716 
-2729 TFDPDSAVTR
+2729 
-2739 EQMVTIFFRYAKFC
+2739 
-2753 GVKTEA
+2753 
-2759 GTLDAFRDAASVSDY
+2759 
-2774 AREAMGW
+2774 
-2781 AVKAGLVKG
+2781 
-2790 DGQDLMPKA
+2790 
-2799 TASRAQAAAILH
+2799 
-2811 RFAAVVEK
+2811 

>member
-27 AVQPDEPVSNPEPAE
+27 AVQPDEPVTNPEPAE

-54 AILQGNKDAEL
+54 AILQGSKDAEL

-323 DILAALEDCVTLGVD
+323 DILAALEDCVALGVD

-461 YVVVPGNGEEADY
+461 YVVVPGSGEEADY

-480 GKVVLVSRGVTTFA
+480 GKVALVSRGVTTFA
-494 EKHEMAHAKG
+494 EKHEMANAKG

-575 STSQLEITPDIMAP
+575 STSQLEITPDIMTP

-750 SAQTTWTTN
+750 TAQTTWTTD
-759 CANNV
+759 CTNNV

-769 KGTADVTVT
+769 KGSADVTVT

-919 ITDAKTGETYYR
+919 ITDAETGETYYR

-982 IDAELDHDGFTAAQ
+982 IDAELDHEGFTAAQ

-1251 FYYAGELSSINFPT
+1251 FYYAGELSSINFP
-1265 ALTSIGDSAFF
+1265 A
-1276 ACQSLTAVDIPA
+1276 
-1288 TITQIGESAWAAC
+1288 
-1301 TSLPAITVAA
+1301 
-1311 ENPNYTAVDGVLY
+1311 
-1324 TKDMTVLKVYP
+1324 
-1335 FAKSGVTFTVPDS
+1335 
-1348 VVELEAYA
+1348 
-1356 FAYTGMQSI
+1356 
-1365 DGCASLRAIGDSAFY
+1365 
-1380 SCTALKSLPDAP
+1380 
-1392 KLETIGE
+1392 
-1399 RAFFHSKVQTIFLP
+1399 
-1413 DTVSTIGDYAFYYA
+1413 
-1427 GELSSINFPTA
+1427 A

-1611 LQDTGKYSVYYCTAL
+1611 LQETGKYSVYYCTAL

-1769 PEGMTAIPEE
+1769 PEGMTAVPEE

-1846 RSFYNITA
+1846 RSFYNISA

-1929 DEANPNFKGVDGVLY
+1929 DEANPYFKGVDGVLY

-2003 ALTGVLK
+2003 ALTGVVK
-2010 LPATITSIHFK
+2010 LPATIASIHFK

-2027 GVTAFELPESCAA
+2027 GITAFELPESCAA
-2040 YATVDG
+2040 YTTVDG

-2406 FTALPVEYGE
+2406 FAALPVEYGE
-2416 DAVLPEVTPWHEGY
+2416 DAVLPEATPWHEGY

-2437 DGRNITADCT
+2437 NGRNITADCT

-2493 VGWSGDVSAVTCDM
+2493 VGWSGDVSAVTGDM

-2518 TVFFTDWN
+2518 TVFFTDWD

>member
-27 AVQPDEPVSNPEPAE
+27 AVQPDEPVTNPEPAE

-454 LGGKTLD
+454 LGGKMLD

-480 GKVVLVSRGVTTFA
+480 GKVALVSRGVTTFA

-544 KDGVGTLTVSNS
+544 KDGVGTLTVSES

-695 PDKTGE
+695 PDKTCE

-750 SAQTTWTTN
+750 TAQTTWTTN

-764 VTVPA
+764 VTVTA

-1055 QGYSSKTPGETATV
+1055 QGYSSKTLGETATV

-1288 TITQIGESAWAAC
+1288 TITQIGPSAWAAC
-1301 TSLPAITVAA
+1301 TSLPAITVAS

-1335 FAKSGVTFTVPDS
+1335 
-1348 VVELEAYA
+1348 Y
-1356 FAYTGMQSI
+1356 
-1365 DGCASLRAIGDSAFY
+1365 
-1380 SCTALKSLPDAP
+1380 
-1392 KLETIGE
+1392 
-1399 RAFFHSKVQTIFLP
+1399 
-1413 DTVSTIGDYAFYYA
+1413 
-1427 GELSSINFPTA
+1427 
-1438 LTSIGDSAFFACQ
+1438 
-1451 SLTAVDIPAT
+1451 
-1461 ITQIGESAWAA
+1461 
-1472 CTSLPAITV
+1472 
-1481 AAENPNYTAVD
+1481 
-1492 GVLYTKDMTVL
+1492 
-1503 KVYPFAKSGVTFTV
+1503 AKSGVTFTV

-1769 PEGMTAIPEE
+1769 PEGMTAVPEE

-1846 RSFYNITA
+1846 RSFYNIAA

-1944 NKNVDTLVLYPQ
+1944 NKNKNVDTLVLYPQ

-2003 ALTGVLK
+2003 ALTGVVK
-2010 LPATITSIHFK
+2010 LPATIASIHFK

-2027 GVTAFELPESCAA
+2027 GITAFELPESCAA
-2040 YATVDG
+2040 YTTVDG

-2406 FTALPVEYGE
+2406 FAALPVEYGE
-2416 DAVLPEVTPWHEGY
+2416 DAVLPEATPWHEGY

-2437 DGRNITADCT
+2437 NGRNITADCT

-2493 VGWSGDVSAVTCDM
+2493 VGWSGDVSAVTGDM

-2518 TVFFTDWN
+2518 TVFFTDWD